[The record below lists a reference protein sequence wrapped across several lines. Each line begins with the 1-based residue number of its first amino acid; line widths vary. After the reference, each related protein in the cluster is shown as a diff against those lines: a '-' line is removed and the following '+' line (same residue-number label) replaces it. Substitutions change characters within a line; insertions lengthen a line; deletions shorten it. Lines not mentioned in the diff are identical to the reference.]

1 MFLPLF
7 FVTFAA
13 IITYLNK
20 KRTKNMKHIR
30 HYLTAL
36 FAIALSLMVWADSG
50 ELFTSGKLSSSLINC
65 IVQDKYGYIWV
76 GTEYGLSKFDG
87 YRFTN
92 YLHNEEDTT
101 SITDNIIS
109 DLLVDK
115 KGNLWIGC
123 AKGLMRYNYE
133 TNNFSR
139 LQFPDGRKPR
149 IYSMVESHRGD
160 ILLGTAG
167 YGLYSVKNNGIEK
180 TANNRFTIKWERAYA
195 KRDSDVFFTHI
206 YEDKHHYLWQSSHL
220 STFTRFIEKQGKV
233 QRKDFKSPYGA
244 PVAFIQHRPQ
254 AMLIVCMYGI
264 IYYDYRTGRIADAGY
279 DLGTFKNHVTINNAT
294 FDHEGNLYISTSEHG
309 ALIIKK
315 GSNKVEQ
322 LENSN
327 SNFNLSTAFVN
338 DIIEDKDN
346 NLWIGCYK
354 KGLYLLN
361 QRQQAF
367 SSWSFSA
374 QNYIIGS
381 SVSSIAPGENG
392 ETWCTVQNSGVFCF
406 DASGK
411 IIAHPTSPAGTCI
424 IYKDRRGA
432 YWISNGSALYSY
444 NPHTG
449 AYQEKL
455 TFTSAGIYCMTDD
468 NQGNLYISVY
478 SKGLYIYNVESGKVT
493 VLNMR
498 QRGNKGFLCND
509 WVRSMAFDHTG
520 HLWIGTSNGVSCLN
534 TKTLSFKDFGWNNI
548 LKDRQANGICEGKNG
563 NMIIGTEEGLYL
575 FDRKNN
581 KTLALPHAEVLKGKQ
596 VCSIIKDHQGDLWI
610 STTMG
615 IWQYDQKNRQF
626 IGHINGNGLTTR
638 EYVLGS
644 SMHTASDL
652 IAFGTSDGITTFYP
666 ERVKAKKMELGDVHL
681 TNFIIDGKPINCLT
695 DEFTIPY
702 EENSFTLEF
711 SLLNYRNTD
720 NISFQYRINEGKWNS
735 TNEGSNAV
743 SFNKLKPGSYTLEV
757 RAMSNGNFSKKSTII
772 HIKVC
777 DPWYASTWAFL
788 LYFLTAA
795 GIILYIIYR
804 YERHRKEDL
813 EETKMQFL
821 INATHDIRSPLT
833 LIMEPLKKLK
843 ERLGN
848 AEEYQADIDTIDR
861 NAQRLLTLVNQI
873 LDKRRLDKHQM
884 NLSCRETNLVEF
896 SQGLVSLFTYNAN
909 LRGINIRLE
918 MPETPVNAWIDRN
931 KLDKAIANLLSNAF
945 KYTPNGGE
953 IIFRIEKQ
961 DKKVLL
967 YVIDSGK
974 GLGKNDDAKTLF
986 ERFYQGKNSAD
997 MHLGGSGIGL
1007 NLCRSIVRLHGG
1019 DVTAR
1024 NREDGTSGA
1033 CFIIELPLG
1042 KEHLKDSQINSDY
1055 VVNGKKQQRGAASR
1069 NSKILL
1075 VDDDIE
1081 ICRYLKSELSD
1092 WYRFVI
1098 CNNGKEALKQLLSGD
1113 FDLVV
1118 SDVVMPEMDGI
1129 TLLRNIKGNANIS
1142 HVPVIMLTSKS
1153 EISDRLEGIKLG
1165 ADAYLAKPFS
1175 LEELHLT
1182 IDNLIDNV
1190 RRLKGK
1196 FSGALKQDDKVEKI
1210 EVKGYDEELM
1220 ERIMKVVNENLS
1232 DSDFNV
1238 EKMCDEVGVSR
1249 TQLHRKLKEMTGVPT
1264 SEFLRN
1270 IRLNEAARLI
1280 REHKIN
1286 ITQVSYMVGFAN
1298 NSHFSTA
1305 FKKYFGMSPTEYA
1318 AKYTE

>member
-1 MFLPLF
+1 MFF
-7 FVTFAA
+7 SF
-13 IITYLNK
+13 
-20 KRTKNMKHIR
+20 
-30 HYLTAL
+30 
-36 FAIALSLMVWADSG
+36 
-50 ELFTSGKLSSSLINC
+50 E
-65 IVQDKYGYIWV
+65 
-76 GTEYGLSKFDG
+76 
-87 YRFTN
+87 
-92 YLHNEEDTT
+92 
-101 SITDNIIS
+101 
-109 DLLVDK
+109 
-115 KGNLWIGC
+115 KGN
-123 AKGLMRYNYE
+123 GLLTKEYLAGVAGS
-133 TNNFSR
+133 T
-139 LQFPDGRKPR
+139 PDGV
-149 IYSMVESHRGD
+149 IC
-160 ILLGTAG
+160 
-167 YGLYSVKNNGIEK
+167 YGNSEGLTYFRPSQVKNYDEK
-180 TANNRFTIKWERAYA
+180 TSA
-195 KRDSDVFFTHI
+195 I
-206 YEDKHHYLWQSSHL
+206 YL
-220 STFTRFIEKQGKV
+220 SGVLLDGKMAPFIGDNLSV
-233 QRKDFKSPYGA
+233 PSDFKS
-244 PVAFIQHRPQ
+244 
-254 AMLIVCMYGI
+254 IV
-264 IYYDYRTGRIADAGY
+264 
-279 DLGTFKNHVTINNAT
+279 L
-294 FDHEGNLYISTSEHG
+294 
-309 ALIIKK
+309 
-315 GSNKVEQ
+315 
-322 LENSN
+322 
-327 SNFNLSTAFVN
+327 
-338 DIIEDKDN
+338 
-346 NLWIGCYK
+346 
-354 KGLYLLN
+354 
-361 QRQQAF
+361 
-367 SSWSFSA
+367 SFS
-374 QNYIIGS
+374 QLDYQ
-381 SVSSIAPGENG
+381 SV
-392 ETWCTVQNSGVFCF
+392 
-406 DASGK
+406 
-411 IIAHPTSPAGTCI
+411 
-424 IYKDRRGA
+424 
-432 YWISNGSALYSY
+432 
-444 NPHTG
+444 
-449 AYQEKL
+449 
-455 TFTSAGIYCMTDD
+455 
-468 NQGNLYISVY
+468 GNIV
-478 SKGLYIYNVESGKVT
+478 
-493 VLNMR
+493 
-498 QRGNKGFLCND
+498 
-509 WVRSMAFDHTG
+509 
-520 HLWIGTSNGVSCLN
+520 
-534 TKTLSFKDFGWNNI
+534 
-548 LKDRQANGICEGKNG
+548 
-563 NMIIGTEEGLYL
+563 
-575 FDRKNN
+575 
-581 KTLALPHAEVLKGKQ
+581 
-596 VCSIIKDHQGDLWI
+596 
-610 STTMG
+610 
-615 IWQYDQKNRQF
+615 
-626 IGHINGNGLTTR
+626 
-638 EYVLGS
+638 
-644 SMHTASDL
+644 
-652 IAFGTSDGITTFYP
+652 
-666 ERVKAKKMELGDVHL
+666 
-681 TNFIIDGKPINCLT
+681 
-695 DEFTIPY
+695 
-702 EENSFTLEF
+702 
-711 SLLNYRNTD
+711 
-720 NISFQYRINEGKWNS
+720 FQYRINGGRWI
-735 TNEGSNAV
+735 SNAAGEN
-743 SFNKLKPGSYTLEV
+743 SFNFTGLSYGHYRIEV
-757 RAMSNGNFSKKSTII
+757 RTYCNGKYSTYKKVINLD
-772 HIKVC
+772 VLA
-777 DPWYASTWAFL
+777 PWYLTVWAKLIYLSLVLGFM
-788 LYFLTAA
+788 AA
-795 GIILYIIYR
+795 VIFIYL
-804 YERHRKEDL
+804 RKKKRDM
-813 EETKMQFL
+813 EEAKMQFL

-1042 KEHLKDSQINSDY
+1042 KEHLKNNQIYSD
-1055 VVNGKKQQRGAASR
+1055 NGKTKKKQQRDAASR
-1069 NSKILL
+1069 NCKILL

-1098 CNNGKEALKQLLSGD
+1098 CNNGKEALKQLLADD

-1196 FSGALKQDDKVEKI
+1196 FTGALKQDDKVEKV

-1305 FKKYFGMSPTEYA
+1305 FKKYFGMSPSEYA

>member
-1 MFLPLF
+1 MKRLLLF
-7 FVTFAA
+7 GVLCLVQMLATFSYA
-13 IITYLNK
+13 N
-20 KRTKNMKHIR
+20 
-30 HYLTAL
+30 
-36 FAIALSLMVWADSG
+36 SG
-50 ELFTSGKLSSSLINC
+50 RLYTSNDLSSSLIRC
-65 IVQDKYGYIWV
+65 IIQDKYGFIWV
-76 GTEYGLSKFDG
+76 GTNYGLNRFDG
-87 YRFTN
+87 Y
-92 YLHNEEDTT
+92 
-101 SITDNIIS
+101 
-109 DLLVDK
+109 
-115 KGNLWIGC
+115 
-123 AKGLMRYNYE
+123 
-133 TNNFSR
+133 NFSTYLCNPADITTIQDNEIVKLYPYSKEFLFVATNR
-139 LQFPDGRKPR
+139 GLYKYSYLTNSFQHIVLEKKDEKIRVSSLIEDGK
-149 IYSMVESHRGD
+149 HN
-160 ILLGTAG
+160 LLIGTAG
-167 YGLYSVKNNGIEK
+167 YGAYRLDMTTGKVTRLSRKSANSVDN
-180 TANNRFTIKWERAYA
+180 
-195 KRDSDVFFTHI
+195 FFAMLFFDA
-206 YEDKHHYLWQSSHL
+206 EGYLWQANHTKVL
-220 STFTRFIEKQGKV
+220 RKYKYNGKSIKLV
-233 QRKDFKSPYGA
+233 SVYGPKDLFGIRKLYATDKKGFF
-244 PVAFIQHRPQ
+244 VAHTG
-254 AMLIVCMYGI
+254 GI
-264 IYYDYRTGRIADAGY
+264 MRYDYASHSFSRYDFDFSAHQGAGY
-279 DLGTFKNHVTINNAT
+279 ISAATLDKYGNLWLGTSGDGTFKIPHGSRKAYRVELNNQSFI
-294 FDHEGNLYISTSEHG
+294 FDNAHISDLLIDRDGNQWY
-309 ALIIKK
+309 
-315 GSNKVEQ
+315 
-322 LENSN
+322 
-327 SNFNLSTAFVN
+327 
-338 DIIEDKDN
+338 
-346 NLWIGCYK
+346 GCYMK
-354 KGLYLLN
+354 GLFLSNNDKNVFHPVSLDELGGGMETISSVVGVADGLMLFVVKNHGLYLLDEKTGN
-361 QRQQAF
+361 TKLLQ
-367 SSWSFSA
+367 
-374 QNYIIGS
+374 
-381 SVSSIAPGENG
+381 
-392 ETWCTVQNSGVFCF
+392 
-406 DASGK
+406 
-411 IIAHPTSPAGTCI
+411 SPAGPI
-424 IYKDRRGA
+424 KVYSDFRKNVYVYANGGIYEYDWKHQTYQLLLPASGLSLDGMLVDAAGNMFLTSQGNGLYVWNRKSGKMTQYLMDDRRPHKTICNN
-432 YWISNGSALYSY
+432 WI
-444 NPHTG
+444 
-449 AYQEKL
+449 
-455 TFTSAGIYCMTDD
+455 TDIRLD
-468 NQGNLYISVY
+468 S
-478 SKGLYIYNVESGKVT
+478 
-493 VLNMR
+493 
-498 QRGNKGFLCND
+498 RG
-509 WVRSMAFDHTG
+509 R
-520 HLWIGTSNGVSCLN
+520 LWCATTNGVSCMD
-534 TKTLSFKDFGWNNI
+534 TKTGYFDIILSRP
-548 LKDRQANGICEGKNG
+548 LLEGKTCYSTLELSDSK
-563 NMIIGTEEGLYL
+563 IAIATEMGLYL
-575 FDRKNN
+575 YDSKKRQ
-581 KTLALPHAEVLKGKQ
+581 TTPWPHSESISGLRIYSLK
-596 VCSIIKDHQGDLWI
+596 KDAKGNLWM
-610 STTMG
+610 STAQG
-615 IWQYDQKNRQF
+615 IWCYDSKAKSF
-626 IGHINGNGLTTR
+626 FSFEKGNGLLTK
-638 EYVLGS
+638 EYQAGVVGS
-644 SMHTASDL
+644 
-652 IAFGTSDGITTFYP
+652 TSDGVICYGNSEGLTYFRP
-666 ERVKAKKMELGDVHL
+666 SQVKDYNEKMSAIYLSGVL
-681 TNFIIDGKPINCLT
+681 LDGKMAPFIGDNLSVPS
-695 DEFTIPY
+695 DFKSIVL
-702 EENSFTLEF
+702 SF
-711 SLLNYRNTD
+711 SLLDYQSVG
-720 NISFQYRINEGKWNS
+720 NIVFQYRINGGKWI
-735 TNEGSNAV
+735 SNAAGDN
-743 SFNKLKPGSYTLEV
+743 SFNFTGLSYGHYRIEV
-757 RAMSNGNFSKKSTII
+757 RTYCNGKYSIYN
-772 HIKVC
+772 KVINLNVLA
-777 DPWYASTWAFL
+777 PWYLTVWAKLIYLFL
-788 LYFLTAA
+788 VLGFMAA
-795 GIILYIIYR
+795 VIFVYL
-804 YERHRKEDL
+804 RKKKRDL
-813 EETKMQFL
+813 EEVKMQFL

-848 AEEYQADIDTIDR
+848 AEEYHEDIDTMDR

-873 LDKRRLDKHQM
+873 LDERRLDKHQM

-896 SQGLVSLFTYNAN
+896 SRGLVSLFTYNAN

-953 IIFRIEKQ
+953 IIFRIVKQ

-1019 DVTAR
+1019 DVYAH
-1024 NREDGTSGA
+1024 NREDGKSGA

-1042 KEHLKDSQINSDY
+1042 KEHLKNNQICLDN
-1055 VVNGKKQQRGAASR
+1055 VGTKKKQQRGAASR

-1196 FSGALKQDDKVEKI
+1196 FTGALKQDDKVEKV

-1318 AKYTE
+1318 ARYSE

>member
-1 MFLPLF
+1 MKRFLLF
-7 FVTFAA
+7 SIICFVQ
-13 IITYLNK
+13 
-20 KRTKNMKHIR
+20 M
-30 HYLTAL
+30 LTCFSHAVTGRL
-36 FAIALSLMVWADSG
+36 Y
-50 ELFTSGKLSSSLINC
+50 TSNDLSSSLIRC
-65 IVQDKYGYIWV
+65 IIQDKYGFIWV
-76 GTEYGLSKFDG
+76 GTNYGLNRFDG
-87 YRFTN
+87 YKFST
-92 YLHNEEDTT
+92 YLCNPADTT
-101 SITDNIIS
+101 TIQDNDIVKLYPYSKEFLFVATNRGLYKYSYLTNSFQHIVLEKHGEKIRVSSLIEDGKHNLLIGTSGYGAYRLDMTTGKVTRLSRKSANSVDDFFSMLFFDDEGYLWQANHTKVLRKYKYDGKSIRLVSVYEPKDLFGIRKLYATDKKGFFVAHTGGIMRYDYASHRFSRYDFDFSAHQGAGYISAATLDKYGNLWLGTSGDGTFKIPHGSRKAYRVELNNQSFIFDNAHIS
-109 DLLVDK
+109 DLLIDRD
-115 KGNLWIGC
+115 GNQWYGC
-123 AKGLMRYNYE
+123 YMKGLFLSNNDKNVFHPVSLDELGAGME
-133 TNNFSR
+133 TISSVVGVA
-139 LQFPDGRKPR
+139 DGL
-149 IYSMVESHRGD
+149 MLFV
-160 ILLGTAG
+160 
-167 YGLYSVKNNGIEK
+167 VKN
-180 TANNRFTIKWERAYA
+180 
-195 KRDSDVFFTHI
+195 H
-206 YEDKHHYLWQSSHL
+206 
-220 STFTRFIEKQGKV
+220 
-233 QRKDFKSPYGA
+233 
-244 PVAFIQHRPQ
+244 
-254 AMLIVCMYGI
+254 
-264 IYYDYRTGRIADAGY
+264 
-279 DLGTFKNHVTINNAT
+279 
-294 FDHEGNLYISTSEHG
+294 
-309 ALIIKK
+309 
-315 GSNKVEQ
+315 
-322 LENSN
+322 
-327 SNFNLSTAFVN
+327 
-338 DIIEDKDN
+338 
-346 NLWIGCYK
+346 
-354 KGLYLLN
+354 GLYLLDEKTGN
-361 QRQQAF
+361 TRKLQCPAGLVKVYSDFRKKVYVYASEGIYEYDWKHQTYQLLL
-367 SSWSFSA
+367 
-374 QNYIIGS
+374 
-381 SVSSIAPGENG
+381 PTNG
-392 ETWCTVQNSGVFCF
+392 LSLDGMLV
-406 DASGK
+406 DAAGNMYLTSQGNGLYVWNRKSGK
-411 IIAHPTSPAGTCI
+411 MTQYLMDDKRPHKTICNN
-424 IYKDRRGA
+424 
-432 YWISNGSALYSY
+432 WISEIRLDS
-444 NPHTG
+444 
-449 AYQEKL
+449 
-455 TFTSAGIYCMTDD
+455 
-468 NQGNLYISVY
+468 
-478 SKGLYIYNVESGKVT
+478 
-493 VLNMR
+493 
-498 QRGNKGFLCND
+498 RG
-509 WVRSMAFDHTG
+509 W
-520 HLWIGTSNGVSCLN
+520 LWCATTNGVSCMD
-534 TKTLSFKDFGWNNI
+534 TKTGYFDIILSRP
-548 LKDRQANGICEGKNG
+548 LLEGKTCYSTLELSDG
-563 NMIIGTEEGLYL
+563 KIAIATEMGLYL
-575 FDRKNN
+575 YDAKKRQ
-581 KTLALPHAEVLKGKQ
+581 TIPWPHSESISGLRIYSLK
-596 VCSIIKDHQGDLWI
+596 KDARGNLWM
-610 STTMG
+610 STAQG
-615 IWQYDQKNRQF
+615 IWCYDSKAKSF
-626 IGHINGNGLTTR
+626 FSFEKGNGLLTK
-638 EYVLGS
+638 EYLAGVVGS
-644 SMHTASDL
+644 
-652 IAFGTSDGITTFYP
+652 TSDGVICYGNSEGLTYFRP
-666 ERVKAKKMELGDVHL
+666 SQVKDYNEKTSAIYLSGVL
-681 TNFIIDGKPINCLT
+681 LDGKMAPFIGDDLSVPS
-695 DEFTIPY
+695 DFKSIVL
-702 EENSFTLEF
+702 SFSQLDYQ
-711 SLLNYRNTD
+711 SVG
-720 NISFQYRINEGKWNS
+720 NIVFQYRINGGKWI
-735 TNEGSNAV
+735 SNAAGDN
-743 SFNKLKPGSYTLEV
+743 SFNFTGLSYGHYRIEV
-757 RAMSNGNFSKKSTII
+757 RTYCNGKYSTYKKVINLD
-772 HIKVC
+772 VLA
-777 DPWYASTWAFL
+777 PWFLTVWAKLIYLFL
-788 LYFLTAA
+788 ILGLTAA
-795 GIILYIIYR
+795 AIIVYL
-804 YERHRKEDL
+804 RKKKRDM
-813 EETKMQFL
+813 EEAKMQFL

-848 AEEYQADIDTIDR
+848 TEEYQADIDTIDR

-909 LRGINIRLE
+909 LRGIHIKLE
-918 MPETPVNAWIDRN
+918 MPEKPVNAWIDRN

-1055 VVNGKKQQRGAASR
+1055 VVNGKKPQRGAASR
-1069 NSKILL
+1069 NCKILL

-1081 ICRYLKSELSD
+1081 ICRYIKSELSD

-1098 CNNGKEALKQLLSGD
+1098 CNNGKEALNQLLSGD

-1196 FSGALKQDDKVEKI
+1196 FSGALKQDDKVEKV

-1280 REHKIN
+1280 RERKIN

-1305 FKKYFGMSPTEYA
+1305 FKKYFGMSPSEYA

>member
-1 MFLPLF
+1 MLF
-7 FVTFAA
+7 SIFCFVQ
-13 IITYLNK
+13 
-20 KRTKNMKHIR
+20 M
-30 HYLTAL
+30 LTCFSYAN
-36 FAIALSLMVWADSG
+36 SG
-50 ELFTSGKLSSSLINC
+50 RLYTSNDLSSSLIRC
-65 IVQDKYGYIWV
+65 IIQDKYGFIWV
-76 GTEYGLSKFDG
+76 GTNYGLNRFDG
-87 YRFTN
+87 YKFST
-92 YLHNEEDTT
+92 YLCNPADTT
-101 SITDNIIS
+101 TIQDNDIVKLYPYSKEFLFVATNRGLYKYSYLTNSFQHIVLEKKDEKIRVS
-109 DLLVDK
+109 SLIEDGKHNLL
-115 KGNLWIGC
+115 I
-123 AKGLMRYNYE
+123 
-133 TNNFSR
+133 
-139 LQFPDGRKPR
+139 
-149 IYSMVESHRGD
+149 
-160 ILLGTAG
+160 GTAG
-167 YGLYSVKNNGIEK
+167 YGAYRLDMTTGKVTRLSRKSANSV
-180 TANNRFTIKWERAYA
+180 
-195 KRDSDVFFTHI
+195 DDFFAMLFFDD
-206 YEDKHHYLWQSSHL
+206 EGYLWQANHTKVL
-220 STFTRFIEKQGKV
+220 RKYKYNGKSIQLV
-233 QRKDFKSPYGA
+233 SVYEPKDLFGISKLYATDKKGFF
-244 PVAFIQHRPQ
+244 VAHTGGMMR
-254 AMLIVCMYGI
+254 
-264 IYYDYRTGRIADAGY
+264 YDYASHSFSRYDFDFSAHQGAGY
-279 DLGTFKNHVTINNAT
+279 ISAVTLDKYGNLWLGTSGDGTFKIPHGSRKAYRVELNNQSFI
-294 FDHEGNLYISTSEHG
+294 FDNAHISDLLIDRDGNQWY
-309 ALIIKK
+309 
-315 GSNKVEQ
+315 
-322 LENSN
+322 
-327 SNFNLSTAFVN
+327 
-338 DIIEDKDN
+338 
-346 NLWIGCYK
+346 GCYMK
-354 KGLYLLN
+354 GLFLSNNDKNVFHPVSLDELGAGMETISSVVGVADGLMLFVVKNHGLYLLDEKTGN
-361 QRQQAF
+361 TKLLQ
-367 SSWSFSA
+367 
-374 QNYIIGS
+374 
-381 SVSSIAPGENG
+381 
-392 ETWCTVQNSGVFCF
+392 
-406 DASGK
+406 
-411 IIAHPTSPAGTCI
+411 SPAGPI
-424 IYKDRRGA
+424 KVYSDFRKKVYVYGRDGIYEYDWMHQTYRLLLPSNGLSLDDMRVDAAGNIYFTSQGNGLYVWNRKSGKMTQYLMDDKRPHKTICNN
-432 YWISNGSALYSY
+432 WISEIRLDS
-444 NPHTG
+444 
-449 AYQEKL
+449 
-455 TFTSAGIYCMTDD
+455 
-468 NQGNLYISVY
+468 
-478 SKGLYIYNVESGKVT
+478 
-493 VLNMR
+493 
-498 QRGNKGFLCND
+498 RG
-509 WVRSMAFDHTG
+509 W
-520 HLWIGTSNGVSCLN
+520 LWCATANGVSCMD
-534 TKTLSFKDFGWNNI
+534 TKTGYFDIILSRP
-548 LKDRQANGICEGKNG
+548 LLEGKTCYSTLELSDG
-563 NMIIGTEEGLYL
+563 KIAIATEMGLYL
-575 FDRKNN
+575 YDRK
-581 KTLALPHAEVLKGKQ
+581 KQQTTPWPHSESISGLRIYSLK
-596 VCSIIKDHQGDLWI
+596 KDVKGNLWM
-610 STTMG
+610 STAQG
-615 IWQYDQKNRQF
+615 IWCYDSKAKSF
-626 IGHINGNGLTTR
+626 FSFEKGNGLLTK
-638 EYVLGS
+638 EYLAGVVG
-644 SMHTASDL
+644 T
-652 IAFGTSDGITTFYP
+652 TSDGVICYGNSEGLTYFRP
-666 ERVKAKKMELGDVHL
+666 SQVKDYNEKTSAIYLSGVL
-681 TNFIIDGKPINCLT
+681 LDGKMAPFIGDNLSVPS
-695 DEFTIPY
+695 DFKSIVL
-702 EENSFTLEF
+702 SFSQLDYQ
-711 SLLNYRNTD
+711 SVG
-720 NISFQYRINEGKWNS
+720 NIVFQYRINGGKWI
-735 TNEGSNAV
+735 SNAAGDN
-743 SFNKLKPGSYTLEV
+743 SFNFTGLSYGHYRIEV
-757 RAMSNGNFSKKSTII
+757 RTYCNGKYSTYKKVINLDVLT
-772 HIKVC
+772 
-777 DPWYASTWAFL
+777 PWFLTVWAKLIYLFL
-788 LYFLTAA
+788 ILGLTAA
-795 GIILYIIYR
+795 AIIVYL
-804 YERHRKEDL
+804 RKKKRDL
-813 EETKMQFL
+813 EEAKMQFL

-861 NAQRLLTLVNQI
+861 NTQRLLTLVNQI

-1024 NREDGTSGA
+1024 NREDGKSGA

-1081 ICRYLKSELSD
+1081 ICRYIKTELSD

-1196 FSGALKQDDKVEKI
+1196 FSGALKQDDKVEKV

>member
-1 MFLPLF
+1 MIKLNVLTPWYLTVWAKLIYLSLVLGFM
-7 FVTFAA
+7 AA
-13 IITYLNK
+13 VIFIYLHKK
-20 KRTKNMKHIR
+20 KR
-30 HYLTAL
+30 
-36 FAIALSLMVWADSG
+36 
-50 ELFTSGKLSSSLINC
+50 
-65 IVQDKYGYIWV
+65 
-76 GTEYGLSKFDG
+76 
-87 YRFTN
+87 
-92 YLHNEEDTT
+92 
-101 SITDNIIS
+101 
-109 DLLVDK
+109 
-115 KGNLWIGC
+115 
-123 AKGLMRYNYE
+123 
-133 TNNFSR
+133 
-139 LQFPDGRKPR
+139 
-149 IYSMVESHRGD
+149 
-160 ILLGTAG
+160 
-167 YGLYSVKNNGIEK
+167 
-180 TANNRFTIKWERAYA
+180 
-195 KRDSDVFFTHI
+195 
-206 YEDKHHYLWQSSHL
+206 
-220 STFTRFIEKQGKV
+220 
-233 QRKDFKSPYGA
+233 
-244 PVAFIQHRPQ
+244 
-254 AMLIVCMYGI
+254 
-264 IYYDYRTGRIADAGY
+264 
-279 DLGTFKNHVTINNAT
+279 
-294 FDHEGNLYISTSEHG
+294 
-309 ALIIKK
+309 
-315 GSNKVEQ
+315 
-322 LENSN
+322 
-327 SNFNLSTAFVN
+327 
-338 DIIEDKDN
+338 
-346 NLWIGCYK
+346 
-354 KGLYLLN
+354 
-361 QRQQAF
+361 
-367 SSWSFSA
+367 
-374 QNYIIGS
+374 
-381 SVSSIAPGENG
+381 
-392 ETWCTVQNSGVFCF
+392 
-406 DASGK
+406 
-411 IIAHPTSPAGTCI
+411 
-424 IYKDRRGA
+424 
-432 YWISNGSALYSY
+432 
-444 NPHTG
+444 
-449 AYQEKL
+449 
-455 TFTSAGIYCMTDD
+455 
-468 NQGNLYISVY
+468 
-478 SKGLYIYNVESGKVT
+478 
-493 VLNMR
+493 
-498 QRGNKGFLCND
+498 
-509 WVRSMAFDHTG
+509 
-520 HLWIGTSNGVSCLN
+520 
-534 TKTLSFKDFGWNNI
+534 
-548 LKDRQANGICEGKNG
+548 
-563 NMIIGTEEGLYL
+563 
-575 FDRKNN
+575 
-581 KTLALPHAEVLKGKQ
+581 
-596 VCSIIKDHQGDLWI
+596 
-610 STTMG
+610 
-615 IWQYDQKNRQF
+615 
-626 IGHINGNGLTTR
+626 
-638 EYVLGS
+638 
-644 SMHTASDL
+644 
-652 IAFGTSDGITTFYP
+652 
-666 ERVKAKKMELGDVHL
+666 
-681 TNFIIDGKPINCLT
+681 
-695 DEFTIPY
+695 
-702 EENSFTLEF
+702 
-711 SLLNYRNTD
+711 
-720 NISFQYRINEGKWNS
+720 
-735 TNEGSNAV
+735 
-743 SFNKLKPGSYTLEV
+743 
-757 RAMSNGNFSKKSTII
+757 
-772 HIKVC
+772 
-777 DPWYASTWAFL
+777 
-788 LYFLTAA
+788 
-795 GIILYIIYR
+795 
-804 YERHRKEDL
+804 DL
-813 EETKMQFL
+813 EEAKMQFL

-848 AEEYQADIDTIDR
+848 AEEYHEDIDTMDR

-884 NLSCRETNLVEF
+884 KLSCRETNLVEF
-896 SQGLVSLFTYNAN
+896 SRGLVSLFTYNAN
-909 LRGINIRLE
+909 LRGIQIKLE

-1042 KEHLKDSQINSDY
+1042 KEHLKNNQICLDN
-1055 VVNGKKQQRGAASR
+1055 VGTGKKQQRGAASR

-1210 EVKGYDEELM
+1210 EVKGNDEELM
-1220 ERIMKVVNENLS
+1220 ERIMKVVNENMS

>member
-1 MFLPLF
+1 MLF
-7 FVTFAA
+7 SIFCFVQ
-13 IITYLNK
+13 
-20 KRTKNMKHIR
+20 M
-30 HYLTAL
+30 LTCFSYAN
-36 FAIALSLMVWADSG
+36 SG
-50 ELFTSGKLSSSLINC
+50 RLYTSNDMSSSLIRC
-65 IVQDKYGYIWV
+65 IIQDKYGFIWV
-76 GTEYGLSKFDG
+76 GTNYGLNRFDG
-87 YRFTN
+87 YKFST
-92 YLHNEEDTT
+92 YLCNPADTT
-101 SITDNIIS
+101 TIQDNDIVKLYPYSKEFLFVATNRGLYKYSYLTNSFQHIVLEKKDEKIRIS
-109 DLLVDK
+109 SLIEDGKHNLL
-115 KGNLWIGC
+115 I
-123 AKGLMRYNYE
+123 
-133 TNNFSR
+133 
-139 LQFPDGRKPR
+139 
-149 IYSMVESHRGD
+149 
-160 ILLGTAG
+160 GTAG
-167 YGLYSVKNNGIEK
+167 YGAYRLDMTTGKVTRLSRKSANSV
-180 TANNRFTIKWERAYA
+180 
-195 KRDSDVFFTHI
+195 DDFFAMLFFDD
-206 YEDKHHYLWQSSHL
+206 EGYLWQANHTKVL
-220 STFTRFIEKQGKV
+220 RKYKYNGKSIKLV
-233 QRKDFKSPYGA
+233 SVYEPKGLFSVCKLYAADKKGFF
-244 PVAFIQHRPQ
+244 VAH
-254 AMLIVCMYGI
+254 VGGI
-264 IYYDYRTGRIADAGY
+264 MRYDYASHRFSRYDFDFSAHQGAGY
-279 DLGTFKNHVTINNAT
+279 ISAVTLDKYGNLWLGTSGDGTFKIPHGSRKAYRVELNNQSFI
-294 FDHEGNLYISTSEHG
+294 FDNAHISDLLIDRDGNQWY
-309 ALIIKK
+309 
-315 GSNKVEQ
+315 
-322 LENSN
+322 
-327 SNFNLSTAFVN
+327 
-338 DIIEDKDN
+338 
-346 NLWIGCYK
+346 GCYMK
-354 KGLYLLN
+354 GLFLSNNDKNVFHPVSLDELGAGMETISSVVGVADGLMLFVVKNHGLYLLDEKTGN
-361 QRQQAF
+361 TKLLQ
-367 SSWSFSA
+367 
-374 QNYIIGS
+374 
-381 SVSSIAPGENG
+381 
-392 ETWCTVQNSGVFCF
+392 
-406 DASGK
+406 
-411 IIAHPTSPAGTCI
+411 SPAGPI
-424 IYKDRRGA
+424 KVYSDFRKNVYVYGRDGIYEYDWMHQTYRLLLPANGLSLDYMQVDAAGNIYFTSQGNGLYVWNRKSGKMTQYLMDDKRPHKTICNN
-432 YWISNGSALYSY
+432 WISEIRLDS
-444 NPHTG
+444 
-449 AYQEKL
+449 
-455 TFTSAGIYCMTDD
+455 
-468 NQGNLYISVY
+468 
-478 SKGLYIYNVESGKVT
+478 
-493 VLNMR
+493 
-498 QRGNKGFLCND
+498 RG
-509 WVRSMAFDHTG
+509 W
-520 HLWIGTSNGVSCLN
+520 LWCATANGVSCMD
-534 TKTLSFKDFGWNNI
+534 TKTGYFDIILSRP
-548 LKDRQANGICEGKNG
+548 LLEGKSCYSTLELSDG
-563 NMIIGTEEGLYL
+563 KIAIATEMGLYL
-575 FDRKNN
+575 YDRK
-581 KTLALPHAEVLKGKQ
+581 KQQTTPWPHSESISGLRIYSLK
-596 VCSIIKDHQGDLWI
+596 KDVKGNLWM
-610 STTMG
+610 STAQG
-615 IWQYDQKNRQF
+615 IWCYDSKAKSF
-626 IGHINGNGLTTR
+626 FSFEKGNGLLTK
-638 EYVLGS
+638 EYLAGVVGS
-644 SMHTASDL
+644 
-652 IAFGTSDGITTFYP
+652 TSDGVICYGNSEGLTYFQP
-666 ERVKAKKMELGDVHL
+666 SEVKDYNEKTSAIYLSGVL
-681 TNFIIDGKPINCLT
+681 LDGKMAPFIGDNLSVPS
-695 DEFTIPY
+695 DFKSIVL
-702 EENSFTLEF
+702 SFSQLDYQ
-711 SLLNYRNTD
+711 SVG
-720 NISFQYRINEGKWNS
+720 NIVFQYRINGGKWI
-735 TNEGSNAV
+735 SNAAGDN
-743 SFNKLKPGSYTLEV
+743 SFNFTGLSYGHYRIEV
-757 RAMSNGNFSKKSTII
+757 RTYCNGKYSTYKKVINLD
-772 HIKVC
+772 VLA
-777 DPWYASTWAFL
+777 PWFLTVWAKL
-788 LYFLTAA
+788 LYLFLILGLTAA
-795 GIILYIIYR
+795 AIIVYL
-804 YERHRKEDL
+804 RKKKRDL
-813 EETKMQFL
+813 EEAKMQFL

-974 GLGKNDDAKTLF
+974 GLGKNDDAKNLF

-1196 FSGALKQDDKVEKI
+1196 FTGALKQDDKVEKV

>member
-1 MFLPLF
+1 MKRFILF
-7 FVTFAA
+7 SIFCFVQ
-13 IITYLNK
+13 
-20 KRTKNMKHIR
+20 M
-30 HYLTAL
+30 LTCFSYAN
-36 FAIALSLMVWADSG
+36 SG
-50 ELFTSGKLSSSLINC
+50 RLYTSNDLSSSLIRC
-65 IVQDKYGYIWV
+65 IIQDKYGFIWV
-76 GTEYGLSKFDG
+76 GTNYGLNRFDG
-87 YRFTN
+87 YKFST
-92 YLHNEEDTT
+92 YLCNPADTT
-101 SITDNIIS
+101 TIQDNDIVKLYPYSKEFLFVATNRGLYKYSYLTNSFQHIVLEKHGEKIRISSLIEDGKHNLLIGTSGYGAYRLDMTTGKVTRLSRKSANSVDDFFSMLFFDAEGYLWQANHTKVLRKYKYDGKSIKLVSVYEPKDLFGIRKLYAADKKGFFVAHTGGIMRYDYASHRFSRYDFDFSAHQGAGYISAATLDKYGNLWLGTSGDGTFKIPHGSGKAYRVELNNQSFIFDNAHIS
-109 DLLVDK
+109 DLLIDRD
-115 KGNLWIGC
+115 GNQWYGC
-123 AKGLMRYNYE
+123 YMKGLFLSNNDKNVFHPVSLDELGAGME
-133 TNNFSR
+133 TISSVVGVA
-139 LQFPDGRKPR
+139 DGL
-149 IYSMVESHRGD
+149 MLFV
-160 ILLGTAG
+160 
-167 YGLYSVKNNGIEK
+167 VKN
-180 TANNRFTIKWERAYA
+180 
-195 KRDSDVFFTHI
+195 H
-206 YEDKHHYLWQSSHL
+206 
-220 STFTRFIEKQGKV
+220 
-233 QRKDFKSPYGA
+233 
-244 PVAFIQHRPQ
+244 
-254 AMLIVCMYGI
+254 
-264 IYYDYRTGRIADAGY
+264 
-279 DLGTFKNHVTINNAT
+279 
-294 FDHEGNLYISTSEHG
+294 
-309 ALIIKK
+309 
-315 GSNKVEQ
+315 
-322 LENSN
+322 
-327 SNFNLSTAFVN
+327 
-338 DIIEDKDN
+338 
-346 NLWIGCYK
+346 
-354 KGLYLLN
+354 GLYLLDEKTGN
-361 QRQQAF
+361 TRKLQCPAGLIKVYSDFRKKVYVYASEGIYEYDWKHQTYQLLL
-367 SSWSFSA
+367 
-374 QNYIIGS
+374 
-381 SVSSIAPGENG
+381 PTNG
-392 ETWCTVQNSGVFCF
+392 LSLDGMLV
-406 DASGK
+406 DAAGNMYLTSQGNGLYVWNRKSGK
-411 IIAHPTSPAGTCI
+411 MTQ
-424 IYKDRRGA
+424 YLMDDRRPHKTICNN
-432 YWISNGSALYSY
+432 WISDIRLDS
-444 NPHTG
+444 
-449 AYQEKL
+449 
-455 TFTSAGIYCMTDD
+455 
-468 NQGNLYISVY
+468 
-478 SKGLYIYNVESGKVT
+478 
-493 VLNMR
+493 
-498 QRGNKGFLCND
+498 RG
-509 WVRSMAFDHTG
+509 W
-520 HLWIGTSNGVSCLN
+520 LWCATTNGVSCMD
-534 TKTLSFKDFGWNNI
+534 TKTGYFDVILSRP
-548 LKDRQANGICEGKNG
+548 LLEGKTCYSTLELSDSK
-563 NMIIGTEEGLYL
+563 IAIATEMGLYL
-575 FDRKNN
+575 YDAKKRQ
-581 KTLALPHAEVLKGKQ
+581 TTPWPHSESISGLRIYSLK
-596 VCSIIKDHQGDLWI
+596 KDARGNLWM
-610 STTMG
+610 STAQG
-615 IWQYDQKNRQF
+615 IWCYDSKAKSF
-626 IGHINGNGLTTR
+626 FSFEKGNGLLTK
-638 EYVLGS
+638 EYLAGVVGS
-644 SMHTASDL
+644 
-652 IAFGTSDGITTFYP
+652 TSDGVICYGNSEGLTYFRP
-666 ERVKAKKMELGDVHL
+666 SQVKDYNEKTSAIYLSGVL
-681 TNFIIDGKPINCLT
+681 LDGKMAPFIGDDLSVPS
-695 DEFTIPY
+695 DFKSIVL
-702 EENSFTLEF
+702 SF
-711 SLLNYRNTD
+711 SLLDYQSVG
-720 NISFQYRINEGKWNS
+720 NIVFQYRINGGKWI
-735 TNEGSNAV
+735 SNAAGDN
-743 SFNKLKPGSYTLEV
+743 SFNFTGLSYGHYRIEV
-757 RAMSNGNFSKKSTII
+757 RTYCNGKYSTYKKVINLD
-772 HIKVC
+772 VLA
-777 DPWYASTWAFL
+777 PWFLTVWAKLIYLFL
-788 LYFLTAA
+788 ILGLTAA
-795 GIILYIIYR
+795 AIIVYL
-804 YERHRKEDL
+804 RKKKRDM
-813 EETKMQFL
+813 EEAKMQFL

-909 LRGINIRLE
+909 LRGIHIKLE
-918 MPETPVNAWIDRN
+918 MPEKPVNAWIDRN

-974 GLGKNDDAKTLF
+974 GLGKNDDAKNLF

-1055 VVNGKKQQRGAASR
+1055 VVNGKKPQRGAASR
-1069 NSKILL
+1069 NCKILL

-1081 ICRYLKSELSD
+1081 ICRYIKSELSD

-1098 CNNGKEALKQLLSGD
+1098 CNNGKEALNQLLSGD

-1196 FSGALKQDDKVEKI
+1196 FSGALKQDDKVEKV

-1280 REHKIN
+1280 RERKIN

>member
-1 MFLPLF
+1 MLF
-7 FVTFAA
+7 SIFCFVQ
-13 IITYLNK
+13 
-20 KRTKNMKHIR
+20 M
-30 HYLTAL
+30 LTCFSYAN
-36 FAIALSLMVWADSG
+36 SG
-50 ELFTSGKLSSSLINC
+50 RLYTSNDMSSSLIRC
-65 IVQDKYGYIWV
+65 IIQDKYGFIWV
-76 GTEYGLSKFDG
+76 GTNYGLNRFDG
-87 YRFTN
+87 YKFST
-92 YLHNEEDTT
+92 YLCNPADTT
-101 SITDNIIS
+101 TIQDNDIVKLYPYSKEFLFVATNRGLYKYSYLTNSFQHIVLEKKDEKIRIS
-109 DLLVDK
+109 SLIEDGKHNLL
-115 KGNLWIGC
+115 I
-123 AKGLMRYNYE
+123 
-133 TNNFSR
+133 
-139 LQFPDGRKPR
+139 
-149 IYSMVESHRGD
+149 
-160 ILLGTAG
+160 GTAG
-167 YGLYSVKNNGIEK
+167 YGAYRLDMTTGKVTRLSRKSANSV
-180 TANNRFTIKWERAYA
+180 
-195 KRDSDVFFTHI
+195 DDFFAMLFFDD
-206 YEDKHHYLWQSSHL
+206 EGYLWQANHTKVL
-220 STFTRFIEKQGKV
+220 RKYKYNGKSIKLV
-233 QRKDFKSPYGA
+233 SVYEPKGLFSVCKLYAADKKGFF
-244 PVAFIQHRPQ
+244 VAH
-254 AMLIVCMYGI
+254 VGGI
-264 IYYDYRTGRIADAGY
+264 MRYDYASHRFSRYDFDFSAHQGAGY
-279 DLGTFKNHVTINNAT
+279 ISAVTLDKYGNLWLGTSGDGTFKIPHGSRKAYRVELNNQSFI
-294 FDHEGNLYISTSEHG
+294 FDNAHISDLLIDRDGNQWY
-309 ALIIKK
+309 
-315 GSNKVEQ
+315 
-322 LENSN
+322 
-327 SNFNLSTAFVN
+327 
-338 DIIEDKDN
+338 
-346 NLWIGCYK
+346 GCYMK
-354 KGLYLLN
+354 GLFLSNNDKNVFHPVSLDELGAGMETISSVVGVADGLMLFVVKNHGLYLLDEKTGN
-361 QRQQAF
+361 TKLLQ
-367 SSWSFSA
+367 
-374 QNYIIGS
+374 
-381 SVSSIAPGENG
+381 
-392 ETWCTVQNSGVFCF
+392 
-406 DASGK
+406 
-411 IIAHPTSPAGTCI
+411 SPAGPI
-424 IYKDRRGA
+424 KVYSDFRKNVYVYGRDGIYEYDWKHQTYRLLLPANGLSLDGMQVDAAGNIYFTSPGNGLYVWNRKSGKMTQYLMDDKRPHKTICNN
-432 YWISNGSALYSY
+432 WISEIRLDS
-444 NPHTG
+444 
-449 AYQEKL
+449 
-455 TFTSAGIYCMTDD
+455 
-468 NQGNLYISVY
+468 
-478 SKGLYIYNVESGKVT
+478 
-493 VLNMR
+493 
-498 QRGNKGFLCND
+498 RG
-509 WVRSMAFDHTG
+509 W
-520 HLWIGTSNGVSCLN
+520 LWCATTNGVSCMD
-534 TKTLSFKDFGWNNI
+534 TKTGYFDIILSRP
-548 LKDRQANGICEGKNG
+548 LLEGKTCYSTLELSDG
-563 NMIIGTEEGLYL
+563 KIAIATEMGLYL
-575 FDRKNN
+575 YDRK
-581 KTLALPHAEVLKGKQ
+581 KQQTTPWPHSESISGLRIYSLK
-596 VCSIIKDHQGDLWI
+596 KDAKGNLWM
-610 STTMG
+610 STAQG
-615 IWQYDQKNRQF
+615 IWCYDSKAKSF
-626 IGHINGNGLTTR
+626 FSFEKGNGLLTK
-638 EYVLGS
+638 EYLAGVVGS
-644 SMHTASDL
+644 
-652 IAFGTSDGITTFYP
+652 TSDGVICYGNSEGLTYFQP
-666 ERVKAKKMELGDVHL
+666 SEVKDYNEKTSAIYLSGVL
-681 TNFIIDGKPINCLT
+681 LDGKMAPFIGDNLSVPS
-695 DEFTIPY
+695 DFKSIVL
-702 EENSFTLEF
+702 SF
-711 SLLNYRNTD
+711 SLLDYQSVG
-720 NISFQYRINEGKWNS
+720 NIVFQYRINGGKWI
-735 TNEGSNAV
+735 SNAAGDN
-743 SFNKLKPGSYTLEV
+743 SFNFTGLSYGHYRIEV
-757 RAMSNGNFSKKSTII
+757 RTYCNGKYSTYKKVINLD
-772 HIKVC
+772 VLA
-777 DPWYASTWAFL
+777 PWFLTVWAKLIYLFL
-788 LYFLTAA
+788 ILGLTAA
-795 GIILYIIYR
+795 AIIVYL
-804 YERHRKEDL
+804 RKKKRDM
-813 EETKMQFL
+813 EEAKMQFL

-1055 VVNGKKQQRGAASR
+1055 VVNGKKPQRGAASR

-1196 FSGALKQDDKVEKI
+1196 FTGALKQDDKVEKV

-1280 REHKIN
+1280 RERKIN

>member
-1 MFLPLF
+1 MKRFLLF
-7 FVTFAA
+7 SIICIVQMLTCFSHAVTGRL
-13 IITYLNK
+13 Y
-20 KRTKNMKHIR
+20 
-30 HYLTAL
+30 
-36 FAIALSLMVWADSG
+36 
-50 ELFTSGKLSSSLINC
+50 TSNDLSSSLIRC
-65 IVQDKYGYIWV
+65 IIQDKYGFIWV
-76 GTEYGLSKFDG
+76 GTNYGLNRFDG
-87 YRFTN
+87 YKFST
-92 YLHNEEDTT
+92 YLCNPADTT
-101 SITDNIIS
+101 TIQDNDIVKLYPYSKEFLFVATNRGLYKYSYLTNSFQHIVLEKKDEKIRISSLIEDGKHNLLIGTSGYGAYRLDMTTGKVTRLSRKSANSVDDFFSMLFFDAEGYLWQANHTKVLRKYKYDGKSIRLVSVYEPKDLFGIRKLYATDKKGFFVAHTGGIMRYDYASHRFSRYDFDFSAHQGAGYISAVTLDKYGNLWLGTSGDGTFKIPHGSRKAYRVELNNQSFIFDNAHIS
-109 DLLVDK
+109 DLLIDRDGNQWYGCYMKGLFLSNNDKNVFHPVSLDELGAGMETISSVVGVADGLMLFVVKNHGLYLLDEKTGNTKLLQSPAGPIKVYSDFRKNVYVYGRDGIYEYDWKHQTYRLLLPSNGLSLDDMRVDAAGNIYFTSQGNGLYVWNRK
-115 KGNLWIGC
+115 SGKMTQYLMDDKRPHKTICNNWISEIRLDSRGWLWCATTNGVSCMDTKTGYFDIILSRPLLEGKTCYCTLELSDGKIAIATEMGLYLYDGKKQQTTPWPHSESISGLRIYSLKKDVKGNLWMSTAQGIWC
-123 AKGLMRYNYE
+123 YDSKAKSFFSFEKGNGLLTKEYLAGVVGSTSDGVICYGNSEGLTYFRPSQVKDYN
-133 TNNFSR
+133 
-139 LQFPDGRKPR
+139 
-149 IYSMVESHRGD
+149 
-160 ILLGTAG
+160 
-167 YGLYSVKNNGIEK
+167 EK
-180 TANNRFTIKWERAYA
+180 TSA
-195 KRDSDVFFTHI
+195 I
-206 YEDKHHYLWQSSHL
+206 YL
-220 STFTRFIEKQGKV
+220 SGVLLDGKMAPFIGDNLSV
-233 QRKDFKSPYGA
+233 PSDFKS
-244 PVAFIQHRPQ
+244 
-254 AMLIVCMYGI
+254 IV
-264 IYYDYRTGRIADAGY
+264 
-279 DLGTFKNHVTINNAT
+279 
-294 FDHEGNLYISTSEHG
+294 
-309 ALIIKK
+309 
-315 GSNKVEQ
+315 
-322 LENSN
+322 
-327 SNFNLSTAFVN
+327 LS
-338 DIIEDKDN
+338 
-346 NLWIGCYK
+346 
-354 KGLYLLN
+354 
-361 QRQQAF
+361 
-367 SSWSFSA
+367 
-374 QNYIIGS
+374 
-381 SVSSIAPGENG
+381 
-392 ETWCTVQNSGVFCF
+392 
-406 DASGK
+406 
-411 IIAHPTSPAGTCI
+411 
-424 IYKDRRGA
+424 
-432 YWISNGSALYSY
+432 
-444 NPHTG
+444 
-449 AYQEKL
+449 
-455 TFTSAGIYCMTDD
+455 
-468 NQGNLYISVY
+468 
-478 SKGLYIYNVESGKVT
+478 
-493 VLNMR
+493 
-498 QRGNKGFLCND
+498 
-509 WVRSMAFDHTG
+509 
-520 HLWIGTSNGVSCLN
+520 
-534 TKTLSFKDFGWNNI
+534 
-548 LKDRQANGICEGKNG
+548 
-563 NMIIGTEEGLYL
+563 
-575 FDRKNN
+575 
-581 KTLALPHAEVLKGKQ
+581 
-596 VCSIIKDHQGDLWI
+596 
-610 STTMG
+610 
-615 IWQYDQKNRQF
+615 
-626 IGHINGNGLTTR
+626 
-638 EYVLGS
+638 
-644 SMHTASDL
+644 
-652 IAFGTSDGITTFYP
+652 
-666 ERVKAKKMELGDVHL
+666 
-681 TNFIIDGKPINCLT
+681 
-695 DEFTIPY
+695 
-702 EENSFTLEF
+702 F
-711 SLLNYRNTD
+711 SLLDYQSVG
-720 NISFQYRINEGKWNS
+720 NIVFQYRINGGKWI
-735 TNEGSNAV
+735 SNAAGDN
-743 SFNKLKPGSYTLEV
+743 SFNFTGLSYGHYRIEV
-757 RAMSNGNFSKKSTII
+757 RTYCNGKYSTYKKVINLD
-772 HIKVC
+772 VLA
-777 DPWYASTWAFL
+777 PWFLTVWAKLIYLFL
-788 LYFLTAA
+788 ILGLTAA
-795 GIILYIIYR
+795 AIIVYL
-804 YERHRKEDL
+804 RKKKRDM
-813 EETKMQFL
+813 EEAKMQFL

-909 LRGINIRLE
+909 LRGINIKLE
-918 MPETPVNAWIDRN
+918 MPEKPVNAWIDRN

-1055 VVNGKKQQRGAASR
+1055 VVNGKKPQRGAASR
-1069 NSKILL
+1069 NCKILL

-1081 ICRYLKSELSD
+1081 ICRYIKSELSD

-1098 CNNGKEALKQLLSGD
+1098 CNNGKEALNQLLSGD

-1196 FSGALKQDDKVEKI
+1196 FSGALKQDDKVEKV

-1280 REHKIN
+1280 RERKIN

>member
-1 MFLPLF
+1 MYSDFRKNVYVYGRDGIYEYDWKHQTYRLLLP
-7 FVTFAA
+7 A
-13 IITYLNK
+13 NG
-20 KRTKNMKHIR
+20 
-30 HYLTAL
+30 
-36 FAIALSLMVWADSG
+36 LSLDGMQVDAAGNIYFASPGNGLYVWNRK
-50 ELFTSGKLSSSLINC
+50 SGKMTQYLMD
-65 IVQDKYGYIWV
+65 DKRPH
-76 GTEYGLSKFDG
+76 K
-87 YRFTN
+87 
-92 YLHNEEDTT
+92 
-101 SITDNIIS
+101 NI
-109 DLLVDK
+109 
-115 KGNLWIGC
+115 C
-123 AKGLMRYNYE
+123 
-133 TNNFSR
+133 NN
-139 LQFPDGRKPR
+139 
-149 IYSMVESHRGD
+149 
-160 ILLGTAG
+160 
-167 YGLYSVKNNGIEK
+167 
-180 TANNRFTIKWERAYA
+180 
-195 KRDSDVFFTHI
+195 
-206 YEDKHHYLWQSSHL
+206 
-220 STFTRFIEKQGKV
+220 
-233 QRKDFKSPYGA
+233 
-244 PVAFIQHRPQ
+244 
-254 AMLIVCMYGI
+254 
-264 IYYDYRTGRIADAGY
+264 
-279 DLGTFKNHVTINNAT
+279 
-294 FDHEGNLYISTSEHG
+294 
-309 ALIIKK
+309 
-315 GSNKVEQ
+315 
-322 LENSN
+322 
-327 SNFNLSTAFVN
+327 
-338 DIIEDKDN
+338 
-346 NLWIGCYK
+346 
-354 KGLYLLN
+354 
-361 QRQQAF
+361 
-367 SSWSFSA
+367 
-374 QNYIIGS
+374 
-381 SVSSIAPGENG
+381 
-392 ETWCTVQNSGVFCF
+392 
-406 DASGK
+406 
-411 IIAHPTSPAGTCI
+411 
-424 IYKDRRGA
+424 
-432 YWISNGSALYSY
+432 WISEIRLDS
-444 NPHTG
+444 
-449 AYQEKL
+449 
-455 TFTSAGIYCMTDD
+455 
-468 NQGNLYISVY
+468 
-478 SKGLYIYNVESGKVT
+478 
-493 VLNMR
+493 
-498 QRGNKGFLCND
+498 RG
-509 WVRSMAFDHTG
+509 W
-520 HLWIGTSNGVSCLN
+520 LWCATANGVSCMD
-534 TKTLSFKDFGWNNI
+534 TKTGYFDIILSRP
-548 LKDRQANGICEGKNG
+548 LLEGKTCYSTLELSDG
-563 NMIIGTEEGLYL
+563 KIAIATEMGLYL
-575 FDRKNN
+575 YDRK
-581 KTLALPHAEVLKGKQ
+581 KQQTTPWPHSESISGLRIYSLK
-596 VCSIIKDHQGDLWI
+596 KDARGDLWM
-610 STTMG
+610 STAQG
-615 IWQYDQKNRQF
+615 IWCYSSKAKLF
-626 IGHINGNGLTTR
+626 FSFEKGNGLLTK
-638 EYVLGS
+638 EYLAGVAGSTPDGVICYGNSEGLTYFRPSQVKDYNEKMSAIYLSEVL
-644 SMHTASDL
+644 L
-652 IAFGTSDGITTFYP
+652 
-666 ERVKAKKMELGDVHL
+666 
-681 TNFIIDGKPINCLT
+681 DGKMAPFIGDNLSVPS
-695 DEFTIPY
+695 DFKSIVL
-702 EENSFTLEF
+702 NF
-711 SLLNYRNTD
+711 SLLDYQSVG
-720 NISFQYRINEGKWNS
+720 NIVFQYRINGGKWI
-735 TNEGSNAV
+735 SNAAGDN
-743 SFNKLKPGSYTLEV
+743 SFNFTGLSYGHYRIEV
-757 RAMSNGNFSKKSTII
+757 RTYCNGKYSIYNKV
-772 HIKVC
+772 IKLNVLA
-777 DPWYASTWAFL
+777 PWYLTVWAKLIYLSLVLGFM
-788 LYFLTAA
+788 AA
-795 GIILYIIYR
+795 VIFIYLHKKKR
-804 YERHRKEDL
+804 AL
-813 EETKMQFL
+813 EEAKMQFL

-848 AEEYQADIDTIDR
+848 AEEYHEDIDTMDR

-884 NLSCRETNLVEF
+884 KLSCRETNLVEF
-896 SQGLVSLFTYNAN
+896 SRGLVSLFTYNAN

-1042 KEHLKDSQINSDY
+1042 KEHLKNNQICLDN
-1055 VVNGKKQQRGAASR
+1055 VGTGKKQQRGAASR

-1196 FSGALKQDDKVEKI
+1196 FTGALKQDDKVEKV

-1318 AKYTE
+1318 ARYSE

>member
-1 MFLPLF
+1 MLF
-7 FVTFAA
+7 SIFCFVQ
-13 IITYLNK
+13 
-20 KRTKNMKHIR
+20 M
-30 HYLTAL
+30 LTCFSYAN
-36 FAIALSLMVWADSG
+36 SG
-50 ELFTSGKLSSSLINC
+50 RLYTSNDMSSSLIRC
-65 IVQDKYGYIWV
+65 IIQDKYGFIWV
-76 GTEYGLSKFDG
+76 GTNYGLNRFDG
-87 YRFTN
+87 YKFST
-92 YLHNEEDTT
+92 YLCNPADTT
-101 SITDNIIS
+101 TIQDNDIVKLYPYSKEFLFVATNRGLYKYSYLTNSFQHIVLEKKDEKIRVS
-109 DLLVDK
+109 SLIEDGKHNLL
-115 KGNLWIGC
+115 I
-123 AKGLMRYNYE
+123 
-133 TNNFSR
+133 
-139 LQFPDGRKPR
+139 
-149 IYSMVESHRGD
+149 
-160 ILLGTAG
+160 GTAG
-167 YGLYSVKNNGIEK
+167 YGAYRLDMTTGKVTRLSRKSANSV
-180 TANNRFTIKWERAYA
+180 
-195 KRDSDVFFTHI
+195 DDFFAMLFFDD
-206 YEDKHHYLWQSSHL
+206 EGYLWQANHTKVL
-220 STFTRFIEKQGKV
+220 RKYKYDGKSIKLV
-233 QRKDFKSPYGA
+233 SVYEPKGLFSVCKLYAADKKGFF
-244 PVAFIQHRPQ
+244 VAH
-254 AMLIVCMYGI
+254 VGGI
-264 IYYDYRTGRIADAGY
+264 MRYDYASHRFSRYDFDFSAHQGAGY
-279 DLGTFKNHVTINNAT
+279 ISAVTLDKYGNLWLGTSGDGTFKIPHGSRKAYRVELNNQSFI
-294 FDHEGNLYISTSEHG
+294 FDNAHISDLLIDRDGNQWY
-309 ALIIKK
+309 
-315 GSNKVEQ
+315 
-322 LENSN
+322 
-327 SNFNLSTAFVN
+327 
-338 DIIEDKDN
+338 
-346 NLWIGCYK
+346 GCYMK
-354 KGLYLLN
+354 GLFLSNNDKNVFHPVSLDELGAGMETISSVVGVADGLMLFVVKNHGLYLLDEKTGN
-361 QRQQAF
+361 TKLLQ
-367 SSWSFSA
+367 
-374 QNYIIGS
+374 
-381 SVSSIAPGENG
+381 
-392 ETWCTVQNSGVFCF
+392 
-406 DASGK
+406 
-411 IIAHPTSPAGTCI
+411 SPAGPI
-424 IYKDRRGA
+424 KVYSDFRKNVYVYGRDGIYEYDWKHQTYRLLLPANGLSLDYMQVDAAGNIYFTSQGNGLYVWNRKSGKMTQYLMDDKRPHKTICNN
-432 YWISNGSALYSY
+432 WISEIRLDS
-444 NPHTG
+444 
-449 AYQEKL
+449 
-455 TFTSAGIYCMTDD
+455 
-468 NQGNLYISVY
+468 
-478 SKGLYIYNVESGKVT
+478 
-493 VLNMR
+493 
-498 QRGNKGFLCND
+498 RG
-509 WVRSMAFDHTG
+509 W
-520 HLWIGTSNGVSCLN
+520 LWCATANGVSCMD
-534 TKTLSFKDFGWNNI
+534 TKTGYFDIILSRP
-548 LKDRQANGICEGKNG
+548 LLEGKSCYSTLELSDG
-563 NMIIGTEEGLYL
+563 KIAIATEMGLYL
-575 FDRKNN
+575 YDRK
-581 KTLALPHAEVLKGKQ
+581 KQQTTPWPHSESISGLRIYSLK
-596 VCSIIKDHQGDLWI
+596 KDVKGNLWM
-610 STTMG
+610 STAQG
-615 IWQYDQKNRQF
+615 IWCYDSKAKSF
-626 IGHINGNGLTTR
+626 FSFEKGNGLLTK
-638 EYVLGS
+638 EYLAGVVGS
-644 SMHTASDL
+644 
-652 IAFGTSDGITTFYP
+652 TSDGVICYGNSEGLTYFQP
-666 ERVKAKKMELGDVHL
+666 SEVKDYNEKTSAIYLSGVL
-681 TNFIIDGKPINCLT
+681 LDGKMAPFIGDNLSVPS
-695 DEFTIPY
+695 DFKSIVL
-702 EENSFTLEF
+702 SFSQLDYQ
-711 SLLNYRNTD
+711 SVG
-720 NISFQYRINEGKWNS
+720 NIVFQYRINGGKWI
-735 TNEGSNAV
+735 SNAAGDN
-743 SFNKLKPGSYTLEV
+743 SFNFTGLSYGHYRIEV
-757 RAMSNGNFSKKSTII
+757 RTYCNGKYSTYKKVINLD
-772 HIKVC
+772 VLA
-777 DPWYASTWAFL
+777 PWFLTVWAKL
-788 LYFLTAA
+788 LYLFLILGLTAA
-795 GIILYIIYR
+795 AIIVYL
-804 YERHRKEDL
+804 RKKKRDL
-813 EETKMQFL
+813 EEAKMQFL

>member
-1 MFLPLF
+1 MSTAQGIWCYDSKAKSF
-7 FVTFAA
+7 FSFEKGNGLLTKEYLAGVVGSTSDGVICYGNSEGLTYFQPSEVKDYNEKTSA
-13 IITYLNK
+13 IYLSGVLLDGK
-20 KRTKNMKHIR
+20 M
-30 HYLTAL
+30 AL
-36 FAIALSLMVWADSG
+36 FIGDNLSVPS
-50 ELFTSGKLSSSLINC
+50 
-65 IVQDKYGYIWV
+65 
-76 GTEYGLSKFDG
+76 
-87 YRFTN
+87 
-92 YLHNEEDTT
+92 
-101 SITDNIIS
+101 
-109 DLLVDK
+109 
-115 KGNLWIGC
+115 
-123 AKGLMRYNYE
+123 
-133 TNNFSR
+133 
-139 LQFPDGRKPR
+139 
-149 IYSMVESHRGD
+149 
-160 ILLGTAG
+160 
-167 YGLYSVKNNGIEK
+167 
-180 TANNRFTIKWERAYA
+180 
-195 KRDSDVFFTHI
+195 
-206 YEDKHHYLWQSSHL
+206 
-220 STFTRFIEKQGKV
+220 
-233 QRKDFKSPYGA
+233 DFKS
-244 PVAFIQHRPQ
+244 
-254 AMLIVCMYGI
+254 IV
-264 IYYDYRTGRIADAGY
+264 
-279 DLGTFKNHVTINNAT
+279 
-294 FDHEGNLYISTSEHG
+294 
-309 ALIIKK
+309 
-315 GSNKVEQ
+315 
-322 LENSN
+322 
-327 SNFNLSTAFVN
+327 LS
-338 DIIEDKDN
+338 
-346 NLWIGCYK
+346 
-354 KGLYLLN
+354 
-361 QRQQAF
+361 
-367 SSWSFSA
+367 
-374 QNYIIGS
+374 
-381 SVSSIAPGENG
+381 
-392 ETWCTVQNSGVFCF
+392 
-406 DASGK
+406 
-411 IIAHPTSPAGTCI
+411 
-424 IYKDRRGA
+424 
-432 YWISNGSALYSY
+432 
-444 NPHTG
+444 
-449 AYQEKL
+449 
-455 TFTSAGIYCMTDD
+455 
-468 NQGNLYISVY
+468 
-478 SKGLYIYNVESGKVT
+478 
-493 VLNMR
+493 
-498 QRGNKGFLCND
+498 
-509 WVRSMAFDHTG
+509 
-520 HLWIGTSNGVSCLN
+520 
-534 TKTLSFKDFGWNNI
+534 
-548 LKDRQANGICEGKNG
+548 
-563 NMIIGTEEGLYL
+563 
-575 FDRKNN
+575 
-581 KTLALPHAEVLKGKQ
+581 
-596 VCSIIKDHQGDLWI
+596 
-610 STTMG
+610 
-615 IWQYDQKNRQF
+615 
-626 IGHINGNGLTTR
+626 
-638 EYVLGS
+638 
-644 SMHTASDL
+644 
-652 IAFGTSDGITTFYP
+652 
-666 ERVKAKKMELGDVHL
+666 
-681 TNFIIDGKPINCLT
+681 
-695 DEFTIPY
+695 
-702 EENSFTLEF
+702 F
-711 SLLNYRNTD
+711 SLLDYQSVG
-720 NISFQYRINEGKWNS
+720 NIVFQYRINGGKWI
-735 TNEGSNAV
+735 SNAAGDN
-743 SFNKLKPGSYTLEV
+743 SFNFTGLSYGHYRIEV
-757 RAMSNGNFSKKSTII
+757 RTYCNGKYSTYKKVINLD
-772 HIKVC
+772 VLA
-777 DPWYASTWAFL
+777 PWFLTVWAKLIYLFL
-788 LYFLTAA
+788 ILGLTAA
-795 GIILYIIYR
+795 AIIVYL
-804 YERHRKEDL
+804 RKKKRDL
-813 EETKMQFL
+813 EEAKMQFL

-848 AEEYQADIDTIDR
+848 AEEYHEDIDTIDR

>member
-1 MFLPLF
+1 MKRFILF
-7 FVTFAA
+7 SIFCFVQ
-13 IITYLNK
+13 
-20 KRTKNMKHIR
+20 M
-30 HYLTAL
+30 LTCFSYAN
-36 FAIALSLMVWADSG
+36 SG
-50 ELFTSGKLSSSLINC
+50 RLYTSNDLSSSLIRC
-65 IVQDKYGYIWV
+65 IIQDKYGFIWV
-76 GTEYGLSKFDG
+76 GTNYGLNRFDG
-87 YRFTN
+87 YKFST
-92 YLHNEEDTT
+92 YLCNPADTT
-101 SITDNIIS
+101 TIQDNDIVKLYPYSKEFLFVATNRGLYKYSYLTNSFQHIVLEKKDEKIRVS
-109 DLLVDK
+109 SLIEDGKHNLL
-115 KGNLWIGC
+115 I
-123 AKGLMRYNYE
+123 
-133 TNNFSR
+133 
-139 LQFPDGRKPR
+139 
-149 IYSMVESHRGD
+149 
-160 ILLGTAG
+160 GTAG
-167 YGLYSVKNNGIEK
+167 YGAYRLDMTTGKVTRLSRKSANSV
-180 TANNRFTIKWERAYA
+180 
-195 KRDSDVFFTHI
+195 DDFFAMLFFDD
-206 YEDKHHYLWQSSHL
+206 EGYLWQANHTKVL
-220 STFTRFIEKQGKV
+220 RKYKYNGKSIKLV
-233 QRKDFKSPYGA
+233 SVYEPKDLFSVCKLYAADKKGFF
-244 PVAFIQHRPQ
+244 VAH
-254 AMLIVCMYGI
+254 VGGI
-264 IYYDYRTGRIADAGY
+264 MRYDYASHSFSRYDFDFSAHQGAGY
-279 DLGTFKNHVTINNAT
+279 ISAVTLDKYGNLWLGTSGDGTFKIPHGSRKAYRVELNNQSFI
-294 FDHEGNLYISTSEHG
+294 FDNAHISDLLIDRDGNQWY
-309 ALIIKK
+309 
-315 GSNKVEQ
+315 
-322 LENSN
+322 
-327 SNFNLSTAFVN
+327 
-338 DIIEDKDN
+338 
-346 NLWIGCYK
+346 GCYMK
-354 KGLYLLN
+354 GLFLSNNDKNVFHPVSLDELGAGMETISSVVGVADGLMLFVVKNHGLYLLDEKTGN
-361 QRQQAF
+361 TKLLQ
-367 SSWSFSA
+367 
-374 QNYIIGS
+374 
-381 SVSSIAPGENG
+381 
-392 ETWCTVQNSGVFCF
+392 
-406 DASGK
+406 
-411 IIAHPTSPAGTCI
+411 SPAGPI
-424 IYKDRRGA
+424 KVYSDFRKNVYVYGRDGIYEYDWKHQTYRLLLPANGLSLDDMRVDAAGNIYFTSQGNGLYVWNRKSGKMTQ
-432 YWISNGSALYSY
+432 YLMDDKRPHKTICNNWISEIRLDS
-444 NPHTG
+444 
-449 AYQEKL
+449 
-455 TFTSAGIYCMTDD
+455 
-468 NQGNLYISVY
+468 
-478 SKGLYIYNVESGKVT
+478 
-493 VLNMR
+493 
-498 QRGNKGFLCND
+498 RG
-509 WVRSMAFDHTG
+509 W
-520 HLWIGTSNGVSCLN
+520 LWCATANGVSCMD
-534 TKTLSFKDFGWNNI
+534 TKTGYFDVILSRP
-548 LKDRQANGICEGKNG
+548 LLEGKTCYSTLELSDG
-563 NMIIGTEEGLYL
+563 KIAIATEMGLYL
-575 FDRKNN
+575 YDRK
-581 KTLALPHAEVLKGKQ
+581 KQQTTPWPHSESISGLRIYSLK
-596 VCSIIKDHQGDLWI
+596 KDVKGNLWM
-610 STTMG
+610 STAQG
-615 IWQYDQKNRQF
+615 IWCYDSKAKSF
-626 IGHINGNGLTTR
+626 FSFEKGNGLLTK
-638 EYVLGS
+638 EYLAGVVGS
-644 SMHTASDL
+644 
-652 IAFGTSDGITTFYP
+652 TSDGVICYGNSEGLTYFRP
-666 ERVKAKKMELGDVHL
+666 SQVKDYNEKTSAIYLSGVL
-681 TNFIIDGKPINCLT
+681 LDGKMAPFIGDNLSVPF
-695 DEFTIPY
+695 DFKSIVL
-702 EENSFTLEF
+702 SFSQLDYQ
-711 SLLNYRNTD
+711 SVG
-720 NISFQYRINEGKWNS
+720 NIVFQYRINGGKWI
-735 TNEGSNAV
+735 SNAAGDN
-743 SFNKLKPGSYTLEV
+743 SFNFTGLSYGHYRIEV
-757 RAMSNGNFSKKSTII
+757 RTYCNGKYSTYKKVINLD
-772 HIKVC
+772 VLA
-777 DPWYASTWAFL
+777 PWFLTVWAKL
-788 LYFLTAA
+788 LYLFLILGLTAA
-795 GIILYIIYR
+795 AIIVYL
-804 YERHRKEDL
+804 RKKKRDM
-813 EETKMQFL
+813 EEAKMQFL

-1081 ICRYLKSELSD
+1081 ICRYIKTELSD

-1196 FSGALKQDDKVEKI
+1196 FSGALKQDDKVEKV

-1280 REHKIN
+1280 RERKIN

>member
-1 MFLPLF
+1 MKRFMLF
-7 FVTFAA
+7 SIFCFVQ
-13 IITYLNK
+13 
-20 KRTKNMKHIR
+20 M
-30 HYLTAL
+30 LTCFSYAN
-36 FAIALSLMVWADSG
+36 SG
-50 ELFTSGKLSSSLINC
+50 RLYTSNDMSSSLIRC
-65 IVQDKYGYIWV
+65 IIQDKYGFIWV
-76 GTEYGLSKFDG
+76 GTNYGLNRFDG
-87 YRFTN
+87 YKFST
-92 YLHNEEDTT
+92 YLCNPADTT
-101 SITDNIIS
+101 TIQDNDIVKLYPYSKEFLFVATNRGLYKYSYLTNSFQHVVLEKKDEKIRVS
-109 DLLVDK
+109 SLIEDGKHNLL
-115 KGNLWIGC
+115 I
-123 AKGLMRYNYE
+123 
-133 TNNFSR
+133 
-139 LQFPDGRKPR
+139 
-149 IYSMVESHRGD
+149 
-160 ILLGTAG
+160 GTAG
-167 YGLYSVKNNGIEK
+167 YGAYRLDMTTGKVTRLSRKSANSV
-180 TANNRFTIKWERAYA
+180 
-195 KRDSDVFFTHI
+195 DDFFAMLFFDD
-206 YEDKHHYLWQSSHL
+206 EGYLWQANHTKVL
-220 STFTRFIEKQGKV
+220 RKYKYNGKSIKLV
-233 QRKDFKSPYGA
+233 SVYEPKDLFSVCKLYAADKKGFF
-244 PVAFIQHRPQ
+244 VAH
-254 AMLIVCMYGI
+254 VGGI
-264 IYYDYRTGRIADAGY
+264 MRYDYASHSFSRYDFDFSAHQGAGY
-279 DLGTFKNHVTINNAT
+279 ISAVTLDKYGNLWLGTSGDGTFKIPHGSRKAYRVELNNQSFI
-294 FDHEGNLYISTSEHG
+294 FDNAHISDLLIDRDGNQWY
-309 ALIIKK
+309 
-315 GSNKVEQ
+315 
-322 LENSN
+322 
-327 SNFNLSTAFVN
+327 
-338 DIIEDKDN
+338 
-346 NLWIGCYK
+346 GCYMK
-354 KGLYLLN
+354 GLFLSNNDKNVFHPVSLDELGAGMETISSVVGVADGLMLFVVKNHGLYLLDEKTGN
-361 QRQQAF
+361 TKLLQ
-367 SSWSFSA
+367 
-374 QNYIIGS
+374 
-381 SVSSIAPGENG
+381 
-392 ETWCTVQNSGVFCF
+392 
-406 DASGK
+406 
-411 IIAHPTSPAGTCI
+411 SPAGPI
-424 IYKDRRGA
+424 KVYSDFRKNVYVYGRDGIYEYDWMHQTYRLLLPANGLSLDYMQVDAAGNIYFTSQGNGLYVWDRKSGKMTQYLMDDKRPHKTICNN
-432 YWISNGSALYSY
+432 WISEIRLDS
-444 NPHTG
+444 
-449 AYQEKL
+449 
-455 TFTSAGIYCMTDD
+455 
-468 NQGNLYISVY
+468 
-478 SKGLYIYNVESGKVT
+478 
-493 VLNMR
+493 
-498 QRGNKGFLCND
+498 RG
-509 WVRSMAFDHTG
+509 W
-520 HLWIGTSNGVSCLN
+520 LWCATANGVSCMD
-534 TKTLSFKDFGWNNI
+534 TKTGYFDIILSRP
-548 LKDRQANGICEGKNG
+548 LLEGKSCYSTLELSDG
-563 NMIIGTEEGLYL
+563 KIAIATEMGLYL
-575 FDRKNN
+575 YDRK
-581 KTLALPHAEVLKGKQ
+581 KQQTTPWPHSESISGLRIYSLK
-596 VCSIIKDHQGDLWI
+596 KDVKGNLWM
-610 STTMG
+610 SSAQG
-615 IWQYDQKNRQF
+615 IWCYDSKAKSF
-626 IGHINGNGLTTR
+626 FSFEKGNGLLTK
-638 EYVLGS
+638 EYLAGVVGS
-644 SMHTASDL
+644 
-652 IAFGTSDGITTFYP
+652 TSDGVICYGNSEGLTYFRP
-666 ERVKAKKMELGDVHL
+666 SQVKDYNEKTSAIYLSGVL
-681 TNFIIDGKPINCLT
+681 LDGKMAPFIGDNLSVPS
-695 DEFTIPY
+695 DFKSIVL
-702 EENSFTLEF
+702 SFSQLDYQ
-711 SLLNYRNTD
+711 SVG
-720 NISFQYRINEGKWNS
+720 NIVFQYRINGGKWI
-735 TNEGSNAV
+735 SNAAGDN
-743 SFNKLKPGSYTLEV
+743 SFNFTGLSYGHYRIEV
-757 RAMSNGNFSKKSTII
+757 RTYCNGKYSTYKKVINLD
-772 HIKVC
+772 VLA
-777 DPWYASTWAFL
+777 PWFLTVWAKL
-788 LYFLTAA
+788 LYLFLILGLTAA
-795 GIILYIIYR
+795 AIIVFL
-804 YERHRKEDL
+804 RKKKRDM
-813 EETKMQFL
+813 EEAKMQFL

-861 NAQRLLTLVNQI
+861 NTQRLLTLVNQI

-1024 NREDGTSGA
+1024 NREDGKSGA

-1081 ICRYLKSELSD
+1081 ICRYIKTELSD

-1196 FSGALKQDDKVEKI
+1196 FTGALKQDDKVEKV

>member
-1 MFLPLF
+1 MKRFMLF
-7 FVTFAA
+7 SIFCFVQ
-13 IITYLNK
+13 
-20 KRTKNMKHIR
+20 M
-30 HYLTAL
+30 LTCFSYAN
-36 FAIALSLMVWADSG
+36 SG
-50 ELFTSGKLSSSLINC
+50 RLYTSNDLSSSLIRC
-65 IVQDKYGYIWV
+65 IIQDKYGFIWV
-76 GTEYGLSKFDG
+76 GTNYGLNRFDG
-87 YRFTN
+87 YKFST
-92 YLHNEEDTT
+92 YLCNPSDTT
-101 SITDNIIS
+101 TIQDNDIVKLYPYSKEFLFVATNRGLYKYSYLTNSFQHIVLEKKDEKIRVS
-109 DLLVDK
+109 SLIEDGKHNLL
-115 KGNLWIGC
+115 I
-123 AKGLMRYNYE
+123 
-133 TNNFSR
+133 
-139 LQFPDGRKPR
+139 
-149 IYSMVESHRGD
+149 
-160 ILLGTAG
+160 GTAG
-167 YGLYSVKNNGIEK
+167 YGAYRLDMTTGKVTRLSMKSANSV
-180 TANNRFTIKWERAYA
+180 
-195 KRDSDVFFTHI
+195 DDFFAMLFFDA
-206 YEDKHHYLWQSSHL
+206 EGYLWQANHTKVL
-220 STFTRFIEKQGKV
+220 RKYKYNGKSIQLV
-233 QRKDFKSPYGA
+233 SVYEPKGLFSVCKLYAADKKGFF
-244 PVAFIQHRPQ
+244 VAH
-254 AMLIVCMYGI
+254 VGGI
-264 IYYDYRTGRIADAGY
+264 MRYDYASHSFSRYDFDFSAHQGAGY
-279 DLGTFKNHVTINNAT
+279 ISAVTLDKYGNLWLGTSGDGTFKIPHGSRKAYRVELNNQSFI
-294 FDHEGNLYISTSEHG
+294 FDNAHISDLLIDRDGNQWY
-309 ALIIKK
+309 
-315 GSNKVEQ
+315 
-322 LENSN
+322 
-327 SNFNLSTAFVN
+327 
-338 DIIEDKDN
+338 
-346 NLWIGCYK
+346 GCYMK
-354 KGLYLLN
+354 GLFLSNNDKNVFHPVSLDELGAGMETISSVVGVADGLMLFVVKNHGLYLLDEKTGN
-361 QRQQAF
+361 TKLLQ
-367 SSWSFSA
+367 
-374 QNYIIGS
+374 
-381 SVSSIAPGENG
+381 
-392 ETWCTVQNSGVFCF
+392 
-406 DASGK
+406 
-411 IIAHPTSPAGTCI
+411 SPAGPI
-424 IYKDRRGA
+424 KVYSDFRKKVYVYGRDGIYEYDWMHQTYRLLLPSNGLSLDDMRVDAAGNIYFTSQGNGLYVWNRKSGKMTQYLMDDKRPHKTICNN
-432 YWISNGSALYSY
+432 WISELRLDS
-444 NPHTG
+444 
-449 AYQEKL
+449 
-455 TFTSAGIYCMTDD
+455 
-468 NQGNLYISVY
+468 
-478 SKGLYIYNVESGKVT
+478 
-493 VLNMR
+493 
-498 QRGNKGFLCND
+498 RG
-509 WVRSMAFDHTG
+509 W
-520 HLWIGTSNGVSCLN
+520 LWCATANGVSCMD
-534 TKTLSFKDFGWNNI
+534 TKTGYFDIILSRP
-548 LKDRQANGICEGKNG
+548 LLEGKTCYSTLELSDG
-563 NMIIGTEEGLYL
+563 KIAIATEMGLYL
-575 FDRKNN
+575 YDRK
-581 KTLALPHAEVLKGKQ
+581 KQQTTPCPHSESISGLRIYSLK
-596 VCSIIKDHQGDLWI
+596 KDVKGNLWM
-610 STTMG
+610 STAQG
-615 IWQYDQKNRQF
+615 IWCYDSKAKSF
-626 IGHINGNGLTTR
+626 FSFEKGNGLLTK
-638 EYVLGS
+638 EYLAGVVGS
-644 SMHTASDL
+644 
-652 IAFGTSDGITTFYP
+652 TSDGVICYGNSEGLTYFQP
-666 ERVKAKKMELGDVHL
+666 SEVKDYNEKTSAIYLSGVL
-681 TNFIIDGKPINCLT
+681 LDGKMAPFIGDNLSVPS
-695 DEFTIPY
+695 DFKSIVL
-702 EENSFTLEF
+702 SF
-711 SLLNYRNTD
+711 SLLDYQSVG
-720 NISFQYRINEGKWNS
+720 NIVFQYRINGGKWI
-735 TNEGSNAV
+735 SNAAGDN
-743 SFNKLKPGSYTLEV
+743 SFNFTGLSYGHYRIEV
-757 RAMSNGNFSKKSTII
+757 RTYCNGKYSTYKKVINLD
-772 HIKVC
+772 VLA
-777 DPWYASTWAFL
+777 PWFLTVWAKLIYLFL
-788 LYFLTAA
+788 ILGLTAA
-795 GIILYIIYR
+795 AIIVYL
-804 YERHRKEDL
+804 RKKKRDM
-813 EETKMQFL
+813 EEAKMQFL

-1196 FSGALKQDDKVEKI
+1196 FSGALKQDDKVEKV

>member
-1 MFLPLF
+1 MKRFILF
-7 FVTFAA
+7 SIFCFVQ
-13 IITYLNK
+13 
-20 KRTKNMKHIR
+20 M
-30 HYLTAL
+30 LTCFSYAN
-36 FAIALSLMVWADSG
+36 SG
-50 ELFTSGKLSSSLINC
+50 RLYTSNDLSSSLIRC
-65 IVQDKYGYIWV
+65 IIQDKYGFIWV
-76 GTEYGLSKFDG
+76 GTNYGLNRFDG
-87 YRFTN
+87 YKFST
-92 YLHNEEDTT
+92 YLCNPADTT
-101 SITDNIIS
+101 TIQDNDIVKLYPYSKEFLFVATNRGLYKYSYLTNSFQHIVLEKKDEKIRVSSLIEDGKHNLLIGTSGYGAYRLDMTTGKVTRLSRKSANSVDDFFGMLFFDDEGYLWQANHTKVLRKYRYDGRSIRLVSVYEPKDLFGIRKLYATDKKGFFVAHTGGIMRYDYASHRFSRYDFDFSAHQGAGYISAATLDKYGNLWLGTSGDGTFKIPHGSRKAYRVELNNQTFIFDNAHIS
-109 DLLVDK
+109 DLLIDRDGNQWYGCYMKGLFLSNNDKNVFHPVSLDELGAGMETISSVVGVADGLMLFVVKNHGLYLLDEKTGNTKLLQSPAGPIKVYSDFRKNVYVYGRDGIYEYDWKHQTYRLLLPANGLSLDGMQVDAAGNIYFTSPGNGLYVWNRK
-115 KGNLWIGC
+115 SSKMTQYLMDDKRPHKTICNNWISEIRLDSRGWLWCATTNGVSCMDTKTGYFDIILSRPLLEGKTCYSTLELSDGKIAIATEMGLYLYDRKKQQTTPWPHSESISGLRIYSLKKDAKGNLWMSTAQGIWC
-123 AKGLMRYNYE
+123 YDSKAKSFFSFEKGNGLLTKEYLAGVVGSTSDGVICYGNSEGLTYFQPSEVKDYN
-133 TNNFSR
+133 
-139 LQFPDGRKPR
+139 
-149 IYSMVESHRGD
+149 
-160 ILLGTAG
+160 
-167 YGLYSVKNNGIEK
+167 EK
-180 TANNRFTIKWERAYA
+180 TSA
-195 KRDSDVFFTHI
+195 I
-206 YEDKHHYLWQSSHL
+206 YL
-220 STFTRFIEKQGKV
+220 SGVLLDGKMAPFIGDNLSV
-233 QRKDFKSPYGA
+233 PSDFKS
-244 PVAFIQHRPQ
+244 
-254 AMLIVCMYGI
+254 IV
-264 IYYDYRTGRIADAGY
+264 
-279 DLGTFKNHVTINNAT
+279 
-294 FDHEGNLYISTSEHG
+294 
-309 ALIIKK
+309 
-315 GSNKVEQ
+315 
-322 LENSN
+322 
-327 SNFNLSTAFVN
+327 LS
-338 DIIEDKDN
+338 
-346 NLWIGCYK
+346 
-354 KGLYLLN
+354 
-361 QRQQAF
+361 
-367 SSWSFSA
+367 
-374 QNYIIGS
+374 
-381 SVSSIAPGENG
+381 
-392 ETWCTVQNSGVFCF
+392 
-406 DASGK
+406 
-411 IIAHPTSPAGTCI
+411 
-424 IYKDRRGA
+424 
-432 YWISNGSALYSY
+432 
-444 NPHTG
+444 
-449 AYQEKL
+449 
-455 TFTSAGIYCMTDD
+455 
-468 NQGNLYISVY
+468 
-478 SKGLYIYNVESGKVT
+478 
-493 VLNMR
+493 
-498 QRGNKGFLCND
+498 
-509 WVRSMAFDHTG
+509 
-520 HLWIGTSNGVSCLN
+520 
-534 TKTLSFKDFGWNNI
+534 
-548 LKDRQANGICEGKNG
+548 
-563 NMIIGTEEGLYL
+563 
-575 FDRKNN
+575 
-581 KTLALPHAEVLKGKQ
+581 
-596 VCSIIKDHQGDLWI
+596 
-610 STTMG
+610 
-615 IWQYDQKNRQF
+615 
-626 IGHINGNGLTTR
+626 
-638 EYVLGS
+638 
-644 SMHTASDL
+644 
-652 IAFGTSDGITTFYP
+652 
-666 ERVKAKKMELGDVHL
+666 
-681 TNFIIDGKPINCLT
+681 
-695 DEFTIPY
+695 
-702 EENSFTLEF
+702 F
-711 SLLNYRNTD
+711 SLLDYQSVG
-720 NISFQYRINEGKWNS
+720 NIVFQYRINGGKWI
-735 TNEGSNAV
+735 SNAAGDN
-743 SFNKLKPGSYTLEV
+743 SFNFTGLSYGHYRIEV
-757 RAMSNGNFSKKSTII
+757 RTYCNGKYSTYKKVINLD
-772 HIKVC
+772 VLA
-777 DPWYASTWAFL
+777 PWFLTVWAKLIYLFL
-788 LYFLTAA
+788 ILGLTAA
-795 GIILYIIYR
+795 AIIVYL
-804 YERHRKEDL
+804 RKKKRDM
-813 EETKMQFL
+813 EEAKMQFL

-918 MPETPVNAWIDRN
+918 MPEKPVNAWIDRN

-974 GLGKNDDAKTLF
+974 GLGKNDDAKNLF

-1055 VVNGKKQQRGAASR
+1055 VVNGKKPQRGAASR

-1098 CNNGKEALKQLLSGD
+1098 CNNGKEALKQLLSAD

-1129 TLLRNIKGNANIS
+1129 TLLKNIKGNANIS

-1196 FSGALKQDDKVEKI
+1196 FSGALKQDDKVEKV

-1280 REHKIN
+1280 RERKIN

>member
-1 MFLPLF
+1 MKRLLLF
-7 FVTFAA
+7 GVLCLVQMLATFSYA
-13 IITYLNK
+13 N
-20 KRTKNMKHIR
+20 
-30 HYLTAL
+30 
-36 FAIALSLMVWADSG
+36 SG
-50 ELFTSGKLSSSLINC
+50 RLYTSNDLSSSLIRC
-65 IVQDKYGYIWV
+65 IIQDKYGFIWV
-76 GTEYGLSKFDG
+76 GTNYGLNRFDG
-87 YRFTN
+87 YKFST
-92 YLHNEEDTT
+92 YLCNPADTT
-101 SITDNIIS
+101 TIQDNDIVKLYPYSKEFLFVATNRGLYKYSYLTNSFQHIVLEKKDEKIRISSLIEDGKHNLLIGTSGYGAYRLDMTTGKVTRLSRKSANSVDDFFSMLFFDAEGYLWQANHTKVLRKYKYNGKSIKLVSVYEPKDLFGIRKLYATDKKGFFVAHTGGIMRYDYASHRFSRYDFDFSAHQGAGYISAATLDKYGNLWLGTSGDGTFKIPHGSRKAYRVELNNQSFVFDNAHIS
-109 DLLVDK
+109 DLLIDRDGNQWYGCYMKGLFLSNNDKNVFHSVTLDELGAGMETISSVVGVADGLMLFVVKNHGLYLLDEKTGNTRLLPCPTGPIKVYSDYRKMVYVYANGGIYEYDWKHQTYQLLLPTNGLSLDGMLVDAAGNMYLTSQGNGLYVWNRK
-115 KGNLWIGC
+115 SGKMTQYLMDDRRPHKTICNNWITDIRLDSRGRLWCATTNGVSCMDTKTGYFDVILSRPLLEGKTCYSTLELSDSKIAIATEMGLYLYDSKKRQTTPWPHSESISGLRIYSLKKDAKGNLWMSTAQGIWCYDSKAKSFFSFEKGNGLLTKEYQAGVVGSTSDGVICYGNSEGLTYFRPSQVKDYNEKMSAIYLSGVLLDGKMAPFIGDN
-123 AKGLMRYNYE
+123 L
-133 TNNFSR
+133 
-139 LQFPDGRKPR
+139 
-149 IYSMVESHRGD
+149 
-160 ILLGTAG
+160 
-167 YGLYSVKNNGIEK
+167 SVP
-180 TANNRFTIKWERAYA
+180 
-195 KRDSDVFFTHI
+195 S
-206 YEDKHHYLWQSSHL
+206 
-220 STFTRFIEKQGKV
+220 
-233 QRKDFKSPYGA
+233 DFKS
-244 PVAFIQHRPQ
+244 I
-254 AMLIVCMYGI
+254 
-264 IYYDYRTGRIADAGY
+264 
-279 DLGTFKNHVTINNAT
+279 
-294 FDHEGNLYISTSEHG
+294 
-309 ALIIKK
+309 
-315 GSNKVEQ
+315 
-322 LENSN
+322 
-327 SNFNLSTAFVN
+327 
-338 DIIEDKDN
+338 
-346 NLWIGCYK
+346 
-354 KGLYLLN
+354 
-361 QRQQAF
+361 
-367 SSWSFSA
+367 
-374 QNYIIGS
+374 
-381 SVSSIAPGENG
+381 
-392 ETWCTVQNSGVFCF
+392 
-406 DASGK
+406 
-411 IIAHPTSPAGTCI
+411 
-424 IYKDRRGA
+424 
-432 YWISNGSALYSY
+432 
-444 NPHTG
+444 
-449 AYQEKL
+449 
-455 TFTSAGIYCMTDD
+455 
-468 NQGNLYISVY
+468 
-478 SKGLYIYNVESGKVT
+478 
-493 VLNMR
+493 VLN
-498 QRGNKGFLCND
+498 
-509 WVRSMAFDHTG
+509 
-520 HLWIGTSNGVSCLN
+520 
-534 TKTLSFKDFGWNNI
+534 
-548 LKDRQANGICEGKNG
+548 
-563 NMIIGTEEGLYL
+563 
-575 FDRKNN
+575 
-581 KTLALPHAEVLKGKQ
+581 
-596 VCSIIKDHQGDLWI
+596 
-610 STTMG
+610 
-615 IWQYDQKNRQF
+615 
-626 IGHINGNGLTTR
+626 
-638 EYVLGS
+638 
-644 SMHTASDL
+644 
-652 IAFGTSDGITTFYP
+652 
-666 ERVKAKKMELGDVHL
+666 
-681 TNFIIDGKPINCLT
+681 
-695 DEFTIPY
+695 
-702 EENSFTLEF
+702 F
-711 SLLNYRNTD
+711 SLLDYQSVG
-720 NISFQYRINEGKWNS
+720 NIVFQYRINGGKWI
-735 TNEGSNAV
+735 SNAAGDN
-743 SFNKLKPGSYTLEV
+743 SFNFTGLSYGHYRIEV
-757 RAMSNGNFSKKSTII
+757 RTYCNGKYSIYNKV
-772 HIKVC
+772 IKLNVLA
-777 DPWYASTWAFL
+777 PWYLTVWAKLIYLILVLGFM
-788 LYFLTAA
+788 AA
-795 GIILYIIYR
+795 VIFIYLHKKKR
-804 YERHRKEDL
+804 DL
-813 EETKMQFL
+813 EEAKMQFL

-848 AEEYQADIDTIDR
+848 AEEYHEDIDTMDR

-896 SQGLVSLFTYNAN
+896 SRGLVSLFTYNAN
-909 LRGINIRLE
+909 LRGIQIKLE

-1019 DVTAR
+1019 DVYAH
-1024 NREDGTSGA
+1024 NREDGKSGA

-1042 KEHLKDSQINSDY
+1042 KEHLKNNQIYSD
-1055 VVNGKKQQRGAASR
+1055 NRDTKKKQQRGAASR

-1098 CNNGKEALKQLLSGD
+1098 CNNGKEALKSLLSGD

-1196 FSGALKQDDKVEKI
+1196 FTGALKQDDKVEKV

-1318 AKYTE
+1318 ARYSE

>member
-1 MFLPLF
+1 MIHPQ
-7 FVTFAA
+7 
-13 IITYLNK
+13 
-20 KRTKNMKHIR
+20 
-30 HYLTAL
+30 TAVL
-36 FAIALSLMVWADSG
+36 GRAGGGMETISSVVGVAD
-50 ELFTSGKLSSSLINC
+50 
-65 IVQDKYGYIWV
+65 
-76 GTEYGLSKFDG
+76 
-87 YRFTN
+87 
-92 YLHNEEDTT
+92 
-101 SITDNIIS
+101 
-109 DLLVDK
+109 
-115 KGNLWIGC
+115 
-123 AKGLMRYNYE
+123 GLML
-133 TNNFSR
+133 F
-139 LQFPDGRKPR
+139 
-149 IYSMVESHRGD
+149 V
-160 ILLGTAG
+160 
-167 YGLYSVKNNGIEK
+167 VKN
-180 TANNRFTIKWERAYA
+180 
-195 KRDSDVFFTHI
+195 H
-206 YEDKHHYLWQSSHL
+206 
-220 STFTRFIEKQGKV
+220 
-233 QRKDFKSPYGA
+233 
-244 PVAFIQHRPQ
+244 
-254 AMLIVCMYGI
+254 
-264 IYYDYRTGRIADAGY
+264 
-279 DLGTFKNHVTINNAT
+279 
-294 FDHEGNLYISTSEHG
+294 
-309 ALIIKK
+309 
-315 GSNKVEQ
+315 
-322 LENSN
+322 
-327 SNFNLSTAFVN
+327 
-338 DIIEDKDN
+338 
-346 NLWIGCYK
+346 
-354 KGLYLLN
+354 GLYLLDEKTGN
-361 QRQQAF
+361 TKLLQ
-367 SSWSFSA
+367 
-374 QNYIIGS
+374 
-381 SVSSIAPGENG
+381 
-392 ETWCTVQNSGVFCF
+392 
-406 DASGK
+406 
-411 IIAHPTSPAGTCI
+411 SPAGPI
-424 IYKDRRGA
+424 KVYSDFRKNVYVYGRDGIYEYDWKHQTYRLLLPANGLSPDGMQVDAAGNIYFTSPGNGLYVWNRKSGKMTQYLMDDKRPHKTICNN
-432 YWISNGSALYSY
+432 WISEIRLDS
-444 NPHTG
+444 
-449 AYQEKL
+449 
-455 TFTSAGIYCMTDD
+455 
-468 NQGNLYISVY
+468 
-478 SKGLYIYNVESGKVT
+478 
-493 VLNMR
+493 
-498 QRGNKGFLCND
+498 RG
-509 WVRSMAFDHTG
+509 
-520 HLWIGTSNGVSCLN
+520 WIWCATTNGVSCMD
-534 TKTLSFKDFGWNNI
+534 TKTGYFDIILSRP
-548 LKDRQANGICEGKNG
+548 LLEGKTCYCTLELSDG
-563 NMIIGTEEGLYL
+563 KIAIATEMGLYL
-575 FDRKNN
+575 YDRKKQQTTPWPHSESISGLRIYSLN
-581 KTLALPHAEVLKGKQ
+581 KDARGN
-596 VCSIIKDHQGDLWI
+596 LWM
-610 STTMG
+610 STAQG
-615 IWQYDQKNRQF
+615 IWCYDSKAKSF
-626 IGHINGNGLTTR
+626 FSFEKGNGLLTK
-638 EYVLGS
+638 EYLAGVVGS
-644 SMHTASDL
+644 
-652 IAFGTSDGITTFYP
+652 TSDGVICYGNSEGLTYFQP
-666 ERVKAKKMELGDVHL
+666 SEVKDYNEKTSAIYLSGVL
-681 TNFIIDGKPINCLT
+681 LDGKMAPFIGDNLSVPS
-695 DEFTIPY
+695 DFKSIVL
-702 EENSFTLEF
+702 SFSQLDYQ
-711 SLLNYRNTD
+711 SVG
-720 NISFQYRINEGKWNS
+720 NIVFQYRINGGKWI
-735 TNEGSNAV
+735 SNAAGDN
-743 SFNKLKPGSYTLEV
+743 SFNFTGLSYGHYRIEV
-757 RAMSNGNFSKKSTII
+757 RTYCNGKYSTYKKVINLD
-772 HIKVC
+772 VLA
-777 DPWYASTWAFL
+777 PWYLTVWAKLIYLSLVLGFM
-788 LYFLTAA
+788 AA
-795 GIILYIIYR
+795 VIFIYL
-804 YERHRKEDL
+804 RKKKRDL
-813 EETKMQFL
+813 EEAKMQFL

-848 AEEYQADIDTIDR
+848 AEEYHEDIDTMDR

-884 NLSCRETNLVEF
+884 KLSCRETNLVEF
-896 SQGLVSLFTYNAN
+896 SRGLVSLFTYNAN
-909 LRGINIRLE
+909 LRGIQIKLE

-1019 DVTAR
+1019 DVYAH
-1024 NREDGTSGA
+1024 NREDGKSGA

-1042 KEHLKDSQINSDY
+1042 KEHLKNNQIYSD
-1055 VVNGKKQQRGAASR
+1055 NRDTKKKQQRGAASR

-1196 FSGALKQDDKVEKI
+1196 FTGALKQDDKVEKV

-1318 AKYTE
+1318 ARYSE

>member
-1 MFLPLF
+1 MLF
-7 FVTFAA
+7 SIFCFVQ
-13 IITYLNK
+13 
-20 KRTKNMKHIR
+20 M
-30 HYLTAL
+30 LTCFSYAN
-36 FAIALSLMVWADSG
+36 SG
-50 ELFTSGKLSSSLINC
+50 RLYTSNDMSSSLIRC
-65 IVQDKYGYIWV
+65 IIQDKYGFIWV
-76 GTEYGLSKFDG
+76 GTNFGLNRFDG
-87 YRFTN
+87 YKFCT
-92 YLHNEEDTT
+92 YLCNPADTT
-101 SITDNIIS
+101 TIQDNDIVKLYPYSKEFLFVATNRGLYKYSYLTNSFQHIVLEKKDEKIRVS
-109 DLLVDK
+109 SLIEDGKHNLL
-115 KGNLWIGC
+115 I
-123 AKGLMRYNYE
+123 
-133 TNNFSR
+133 
-139 LQFPDGRKPR
+139 
-149 IYSMVESHRGD
+149 
-160 ILLGTAG
+160 GTAG
-167 YGLYSVKNNGIEK
+167 YGAYRLDMTTGKVTRLSRKSANSV
-180 TANNRFTIKWERAYA
+180 
-195 KRDSDVFFTHI
+195 DDFFAMLFFDD
-206 YEDKHHYLWQSSHL
+206 EGYLWQANHTKVL
-220 STFTRFIEKQGKV
+220 RKYKYNGKSIKLV
-233 QRKDFKSPYGA
+233 SVYEPKGLFSVCKLYAADKKGFF
-244 PVAFIQHRPQ
+244 VAH
-254 AMLIVCMYGI
+254 VGGI
-264 IYYDYRTGRIADAGY
+264 MRYDYASHRFSRYDFDFSAHQGAGY
-279 DLGTFKNHVTINNAT
+279 ISAVTLDKYGNLWLGTSGDGTFKIPHGSRKAYRVELNNQSFI
-294 FDHEGNLYISTSEHG
+294 FDNAHISDLLIDRDGNQWY
-309 ALIIKK
+309 
-315 GSNKVEQ
+315 
-322 LENSN
+322 
-327 SNFNLSTAFVN
+327 
-338 DIIEDKDN
+338 
-346 NLWIGCYK
+346 GCYMK
-354 KGLYLLN
+354 GLFLSNNDKNVFHPVSLDELGAGMETISSVVGVADGLMLFVVKNHGLYLLDEKTGN
-361 QRQQAF
+361 TKLLQ
-367 SSWSFSA
+367 
-374 QNYIIGS
+374 
-381 SVSSIAPGENG
+381 
-392 ETWCTVQNSGVFCF
+392 
-406 DASGK
+406 
-411 IIAHPTSPAGTCI
+411 SPAGPI
-424 IYKDRRGA
+424 KVYSDFRKNVYVYGRDGIYEYDWKHQTYRLLLPANGLSLDYMQVDAAGNIYFTSQGNGLYVWNRKSGKMTQYLMDDKRPHKTICNN
-432 YWISNGSALYSY
+432 WISEIRLDS
-444 NPHTG
+444 
-449 AYQEKL
+449 
-455 TFTSAGIYCMTDD
+455 
-468 NQGNLYISVY
+468 
-478 SKGLYIYNVESGKVT
+478 
-493 VLNMR
+493 
-498 QRGNKGFLCND
+498 RG
-509 WVRSMAFDHTG
+509 W
-520 HLWIGTSNGVSCLN
+520 LWCATANGVSCMD
-534 TKTLSFKDFGWNNI
+534 TKTGYFDIILSRP
-548 LKDRQANGICEGKNG
+548 LLEGKSCYSTLELSDG
-563 NMIIGTEEGLYL
+563 KIAIATEMGLYL
-575 FDRKNN
+575 YDRK
-581 KTLALPHAEVLKGKQ
+581 KQQTTPWPHSESISGLRIYSLK
-596 VCSIIKDHQGDLWI
+596 KDVKGNLWM
-610 STTMG
+610 STAQG
-615 IWQYDQKNRQF
+615 IWCYDSKAKSF
-626 IGHINGNGLTTR
+626 FSFEKGNGLLTK
-638 EYVLGS
+638 EYLAGVVGS
-644 SMHTASDL
+644 
-652 IAFGTSDGITTFYP
+652 TSDGVICYGNSEGLTYFRP
-666 ERVKAKKMELGDVHL
+666 SQVKDYNEKTSAIYLSGVL
-681 TNFIIDGKPINCLT
+681 LDGKMAPFIGDNLSVPS
-695 DEFTIPY
+695 DFKSIVL
-702 EENSFTLEF
+702 SFSQLDYQ
-711 SLLNYRNTD
+711 SVG
-720 NISFQYRINEGKWNS
+720 NIVFQYRINGGKWI
-735 TNEGSNAV
+735 SNAAGDN
-743 SFNKLKPGSYTLEV
+743 SFNFTGLSYGHYRIEV
-757 RAMSNGNFSKKSTII
+757 RTYCNGKYSTYKKVINLD
-772 HIKVC
+772 VLA
-777 DPWYASTWAFL
+777 PWFLTVWAKL
-788 LYFLTAA
+788 LYLFLILGLTAA
-795 GIILYIIYR
+795 AIIVYL
-804 YERHRKEDL
+804 RKKKRDL
-813 EETKMQFL
+813 EEAKMQFL

-861 NAQRLLTLVNQI
+861 NTQRLLTLVNQI

>member
-1 MFLPLF
+1 MLF
-7 FVTFAA
+7 SIFCFVQ
-13 IITYLNK
+13 
-20 KRTKNMKHIR
+20 M
-30 HYLTAL
+30 LTCFSYAN
-36 FAIALSLMVWADSG
+36 SG
-50 ELFTSGKLSSSLINC
+50 RLYTSNDLSSSLIRC
-65 IVQDKYGYIWV
+65 IIQDKYGFIWV
-76 GTEYGLSKFDG
+76 GTNYGLNRFDG
-87 YRFTN
+87 YKFST
-92 YLHNEEDTT
+92 YLCNPADTT
-101 SITDNIIS
+101 TIQDNDIVKLYPYSKEFLFVATNRGLYKYSYLTNSFQHIVLEKKDEKIRVS
-109 DLLVDK
+109 SLIEDGKHNLL
-115 KGNLWIGC
+115 I
-123 AKGLMRYNYE
+123 
-133 TNNFSR
+133 
-139 LQFPDGRKPR
+139 
-149 IYSMVESHRGD
+149 
-160 ILLGTAG
+160 GTAG
-167 YGLYSVKNNGIEK
+167 YGAYRLDMTTGKVTRLSRKSANSV
-180 TANNRFTIKWERAYA
+180 
-195 KRDSDVFFTHI
+195 DDFFAMLFFDD
-206 YEDKHHYLWQSSHL
+206 EGYLWQANHTKVL
-220 STFTRFIEKQGKV
+220 RKYKYNGKSIKLV
-233 QRKDFKSPYGA
+233 SVYEPKDLFGISKLYATDKKGFF
-244 PVAFIQHRPQ
+244 VAHTGGMMR
-254 AMLIVCMYGI
+254 
-264 IYYDYRTGRIADAGY
+264 YDYASHSFSRYDFDFSAHQGAGY
-279 DLGTFKNHVTINNAT
+279 ISAVTLDKYGNLWLGTSGDGTFKIPHGSRKAYRVELNNQSFI
-294 FDHEGNLYISTSEHG
+294 FDNAHISDLLIDRDGNQWY
-309 ALIIKK
+309 
-315 GSNKVEQ
+315 
-322 LENSN
+322 
-327 SNFNLSTAFVN
+327 
-338 DIIEDKDN
+338 
-346 NLWIGCYK
+346 GCYMK
-354 KGLYLLN
+354 GLFLSNNDKNVFHPVSLDELGAGMETISSVVGVADGLMLFVVKNHGLYLLDEKTGN
-361 QRQQAF
+361 TKLLQ
-367 SSWSFSA
+367 
-374 QNYIIGS
+374 
-381 SVSSIAPGENG
+381 
-392 ETWCTVQNSGVFCF
+392 
-406 DASGK
+406 
-411 IIAHPTSPAGTCI
+411 SPAGPI
-424 IYKDRRGA
+424 KVYSDFRKNVYVYGRDGIYEYDWKHQTYRLLLPSNGLSLDDMRVDAAGNIYFTSQGNGLYVWNRKSGKMTQ
-432 YWISNGSALYSY
+432 YLMDDKLPHKTICNNWISEIRLDS
-444 NPHTG
+444 
-449 AYQEKL
+449 
-455 TFTSAGIYCMTDD
+455 
-468 NQGNLYISVY
+468 
-478 SKGLYIYNVESGKVT
+478 
-493 VLNMR
+493 
-498 QRGNKGFLCND
+498 RG
-509 WVRSMAFDHTG
+509 W
-520 HLWIGTSNGVSCLN
+520 LWCATANGVSCMD
-534 TKTLSFKDFGWNNI
+534 TKTGYFDIILSRP
-548 LKDRQANGICEGKNG
+548 LLEGKTCYSTLELSDG
-563 NMIIGTEEGLYL
+563 KIAIATEMGLYL
-575 FDRKNN
+575 YDRK
-581 KTLALPHAEVLKGKQ
+581 KQQTTPWPHSESISGLRIYSLK
-596 VCSIIKDHQGDLWI
+596 KDVKGNLWM
-610 STTMG
+610 SSAQG
-615 IWQYDQKNRQF
+615 IWCYDSKAKSF
-626 IGHINGNGLTTR
+626 FSFEKGNGLLTK
-638 EYVLGS
+638 EYLAGVVGS
-644 SMHTASDL
+644 
-652 IAFGTSDGITTFYP
+652 TSDGVICYGNSEGLTYFRP
-666 ERVKAKKMELGDVHL
+666 SQVKDYNEKTSAIYLSGVL
-681 TNFIIDGKPINCLT
+681 LDGKMAPFIGDNLSVPS
-695 DEFTIPY
+695 DFKSIVL
-702 EENSFTLEF
+702 SFSQLDYQ
-711 SLLNYRNTD
+711 SVG
-720 NISFQYRINEGKWNS
+720 NIVFQYRINGGKWI
-735 TNEGSNAV
+735 SNAAGDN
-743 SFNKLKPGSYTLEV
+743 SFNFTGLSYGHYRIEV
-757 RAMSNGNFSKKSTII
+757 RTYCNGKYSTYKKVINLDVLT
-772 HIKVC
+772 
-777 DPWYASTWAFL
+777 PWFLTVWAKLIYLFL
-788 LYFLTAA
+788 ILGLTAA
-795 GIILYIIYR
+795 AIIVYL
-804 YERHRKEDL
+804 RKKKRDM
-813 EETKMQFL
+813 EEAKMQFL

-861 NAQRLLTLVNQI
+861 NTQRLLTLVNQI

-1024 NREDGTSGA
+1024 NREDGKSGA

-1081 ICRYLKSELSD
+1081 ICRYIKTELSD

-1280 REHKIN
+1280 RERKIN

>member
-1 MFLPLF
+1 MKRFILF
-7 FVTFAA
+7 SIFCFVQ
-13 IITYLNK
+13 
-20 KRTKNMKHIR
+20 M
-30 HYLTAL
+30 LTCFSYAN
-36 FAIALSLMVWADSG
+36 SG
-50 ELFTSGKLSSSLINC
+50 RLYTSNDMSSSLIRC
-65 IVQDKYGYIWV
+65 IIQDKYGFIWV
-76 GTEYGLSKFDG
+76 GTNYGLNRFDG
-87 YRFTN
+87 YKFCT
-92 YLHNEEDTT
+92 YLCNPADTT
-101 SITDNIIS
+101 TIQDNDIVKLYPYSKEFLFVATNRGLYKYSYLTNSFQHIVLEKKDEKIRIS
-109 DLLVDK
+109 SLIEDGKHNLL
-115 KGNLWIGC
+115 I
-123 AKGLMRYNYE
+123 
-133 TNNFSR
+133 
-139 LQFPDGRKPR
+139 
-149 IYSMVESHRGD
+149 
-160 ILLGTAG
+160 GTAG
-167 YGLYSVKNNGIEK
+167 YGAYRLDMTTGKVTRLSRKSANSV
-180 TANNRFTIKWERAYA
+180 
-195 KRDSDVFFTHI
+195 DDFFAMLFFDD
-206 YEDKHHYLWQSSHL
+206 EGYLWQANHTKVL
-220 STFTRFIEKQGKV
+220 RKYKYNGKSIKLV
-233 QRKDFKSPYGA
+233 SVYEPKGLFSVCKLYAADKKGFF
-244 PVAFIQHRPQ
+244 VAH
-254 AMLIVCMYGI
+254 VGGI
-264 IYYDYRTGRIADAGY
+264 MRYDYASHRFSRYDFDFSAHQGAGY
-279 DLGTFKNHVTINNAT
+279 ISAVTLDKYGNLWLGTSGDGTFKIPHGSRKAYRVELNNQSFI
-294 FDHEGNLYISTSEHG
+294 FDNAHISDLLIDRDGNQWY
-309 ALIIKK
+309 
-315 GSNKVEQ
+315 
-322 LENSN
+322 
-327 SNFNLSTAFVN
+327 
-338 DIIEDKDN
+338 
-346 NLWIGCYK
+346 GCYMK
-354 KGLYLLN
+354 GLFLSNNDKNVFHPVSLDELGAGMETISSVVGVADGLMLFVVKNHGLYLLDEKTGN
-361 QRQQAF
+361 TKLLQ
-367 SSWSFSA
+367 
-374 QNYIIGS
+374 
-381 SVSSIAPGENG
+381 
-392 ETWCTVQNSGVFCF
+392 
-406 DASGK
+406 
-411 IIAHPTSPAGTCI
+411 SPAGPI
-424 IYKDRRGA
+424 KVYSDFRKNVYVYGRDGIYEYDWKHQTYRLLLPANGLSLDYMQVDAAGNIYFTSQGNGLYVWNRKSGKMTQYLMDDKRPHKTICNN
-432 YWISNGSALYSY
+432 WISEIRLDS
-444 NPHTG
+444 
-449 AYQEKL
+449 
-455 TFTSAGIYCMTDD
+455 
-468 NQGNLYISVY
+468 
-478 SKGLYIYNVESGKVT
+478 
-493 VLNMR
+493 
-498 QRGNKGFLCND
+498 RG
-509 WVRSMAFDHTG
+509 W
-520 HLWIGTSNGVSCLN
+520 LWCATANGVSCMD
-534 TKTLSFKDFGWNNI
+534 TKTGYFDIILSRP
-548 LKDRQANGICEGKNG
+548 LLEGKSCYSTLELSDG
-563 NMIIGTEEGLYL
+563 KIAIATEMGLYL
-575 FDRKNN
+575 YDRK
-581 KTLALPHAEVLKGKQ
+581 KQQTTPWPHSESISGLRIYSLK
-596 VCSIIKDHQGDLWI
+596 KDVKGNLWM
-610 STTMG
+610 STAQG
-615 IWQYDQKNRQF
+615 IWCYDSKAKSF
-626 IGHINGNGLTTR
+626 FSFEKGNGLLTK
-638 EYVLGS
+638 EYLAGVVGS
-644 SMHTASDL
+644 
-652 IAFGTSDGITTFYP
+652 TSDGVICYGNSEGLTYFQP
-666 ERVKAKKMELGDVHL
+666 SEVKDYNEKTSAIYLSGVL
-681 TNFIIDGKPINCLT
+681 LDGKMAPFIGDNLSVPS
-695 DEFTIPY
+695 DFKSIVL
-702 EENSFTLEF
+702 SFSQLDYQ
-711 SLLNYRNTD
+711 SVG
-720 NISFQYRINEGKWNS
+720 NIVFQYRINGGKWI
-735 TNEGSNAV
+735 SNAAGDN
-743 SFNKLKPGSYTLEV
+743 SFNFTGLSYGHYRIEV
-757 RAMSNGNFSKKSTII
+757 RTYCNGKYSTYKKVINLD
-772 HIKVC
+772 VLA
-777 DPWYASTWAFL
+777 PWFLTVWAKL
-788 LYFLTAA
+788 LYLFLILGLTAA
-795 GIILYIIYR
+795 AIIVYL
-804 YERHRKEDL
+804 RKKKRDL
-813 EETKMQFL
+813 EEAKMQFL

-1196 FSGALKQDDKVEKI
+1196 FTGALKQDDKVEKV

>member
-1 MFLPLF
+1 MKRFLLF
-7 FVTFAA
+7 SIIYFVQ
-13 IITYLNK
+13 
-20 KRTKNMKHIR
+20 M
-30 HYLTAL
+30 LTCFSHAVTGRL
-36 FAIALSLMVWADSG
+36 Y
-50 ELFTSGKLSSSLINC
+50 TSNDLSSSLIRC
-65 IVQDKYGYIWV
+65 IIQDKYGFIWV
-76 GTEYGLSKFDG
+76 GTNYGLNRFDG
-87 YRFTN
+87 YKFST
-92 YLHNEEDTT
+92 YLCNPADTT
-101 SITDNIIS
+101 TIQDNDIVKLYPYSKEFLFVATNRGLYKYSYLTNSFQHIVLEKKDEKIRISSLIEDGKHNLLIGTSGYGAYRLDMTTGKVTRLSRKSANSVDDFFSMLFFDDEGYLWQANHTKVLRKYKYDGKSIRLVSVYEPKDLFGIRKLYATDKKGFFVAHTGGIMRYDYASHSFSRYDFDFSAHQGAGYISAATLDKYGNLWLGTSGDGTFKIPHGSRKAYRVELNNQSFIFDNAHIS
-109 DLLVDK
+109 DLLIDRDGNQWYGCYMKGLFLSNNDKNVFHPVSLDELGAGMETISSVVGVADGLMLFVVKNHGLYLLDEKTGNTRKLQCPAGLVKVYSDFRKKVYVYASEGIYEYDWKHQTYQLLLPTNGLSLDGMLVDAAGNMYLTSQGNGLYVWNRK
-115 KGNLWIGC
+115 SGKMTQYLMDDRRPHKTICNNWISDIRLDSRGWLWCATTNGVSCMDTKTGYFDIILSRPLLEGKTCYSTLELSDGKIAIATEMGLYLYDAKKRQTTPWPHSESISGLRIYSLKKDAKGNLWMSTAQGIWC
-123 AKGLMRYNYE
+123 YDSKAKSFFSFEKGNGLLTKEYLAGVVGSTSDGVICYGNSEGLTYFRPSQVKDYN
-133 TNNFSR
+133 
-139 LQFPDGRKPR
+139 
-149 IYSMVESHRGD
+149 
-160 ILLGTAG
+160 
-167 YGLYSVKNNGIEK
+167 EK
-180 TANNRFTIKWERAYA
+180 TSA
-195 KRDSDVFFTHI
+195 I
-206 YEDKHHYLWQSSHL
+206 YL
-220 STFTRFIEKQGKV
+220 SGVLLDGKMAPFIGDNLSV
-233 QRKDFKSPYGA
+233 PSDFKS
-244 PVAFIQHRPQ
+244 
-254 AMLIVCMYGI
+254 IV
-264 IYYDYRTGRIADAGY
+264 
-279 DLGTFKNHVTINNAT
+279 L
-294 FDHEGNLYISTSEHG
+294 
-309 ALIIKK
+309 
-315 GSNKVEQ
+315 
-322 LENSN
+322 
-327 SNFNLSTAFVN
+327 
-338 DIIEDKDN
+338 
-346 NLWIGCYK
+346 
-354 KGLYLLN
+354 
-361 QRQQAF
+361 
-367 SSWSFSA
+367 SFS
-374 QNYIIGS
+374 QLDYQ
-381 SVSSIAPGENG
+381 SV
-392 ETWCTVQNSGVFCF
+392 
-406 DASGK
+406 
-411 IIAHPTSPAGTCI
+411 
-424 IYKDRRGA
+424 
-432 YWISNGSALYSY
+432 
-444 NPHTG
+444 
-449 AYQEKL
+449 
-455 TFTSAGIYCMTDD
+455 
-468 NQGNLYISVY
+468 GNIV
-478 SKGLYIYNVESGKVT
+478 
-493 VLNMR
+493 
-498 QRGNKGFLCND
+498 
-509 WVRSMAFDHTG
+509 
-520 HLWIGTSNGVSCLN
+520 
-534 TKTLSFKDFGWNNI
+534 
-548 LKDRQANGICEGKNG
+548 
-563 NMIIGTEEGLYL
+563 
-575 FDRKNN
+575 
-581 KTLALPHAEVLKGKQ
+581 
-596 VCSIIKDHQGDLWI
+596 
-610 STTMG
+610 
-615 IWQYDQKNRQF
+615 
-626 IGHINGNGLTTR
+626 
-638 EYVLGS
+638 
-644 SMHTASDL
+644 
-652 IAFGTSDGITTFYP
+652 
-666 ERVKAKKMELGDVHL
+666 
-681 TNFIIDGKPINCLT
+681 
-695 DEFTIPY
+695 
-702 EENSFTLEF
+702 
-711 SLLNYRNTD
+711 
-720 NISFQYRINEGKWNS
+720 FQYRINGGKWI
-735 TNEGSNAV
+735 SNAAGDN
-743 SFNKLKPGSYTLEV
+743 SFNFTGLSYGHYRIEV
-757 RAMSNGNFSKKSTII
+757 RTYCNGKYSTYKKVINLD
-772 HIKVC
+772 VLA
-777 DPWYASTWAFL
+777 PW
-788 LYFLTAA
+788 FLTVWAKLIYLFLILGFMAA
-795 GIILYIIYR
+795 VIFIYL
-804 YERHRKEDL
+804 RKKKRDL
-813 EETKMQFL
+813 EEAKMQFL

-909 LRGINIRLE
+909 LRGIHIKLE
-918 MPETPVNAWIDRN
+918 MPEKPVNAWIDRN

-974 GLGKNDDAKTLF
+974 GLGKNDDAKNLF

-1055 VVNGKKQQRGAASR
+1055 VVNGKKPQRGAASR
-1069 NSKILL
+1069 NCKILL

-1081 ICRYLKSELSD
+1081 ICRYIKSELSD

-1098 CNNGKEALKQLLSGD
+1098 CNNGKEALNQLLSGD

-1196 FSGALKQDDKVEKI
+1196 FSGALKQDDKVEKV

-1280 REHKIN
+1280 RERKIN

>member
-1 MFLPLF
+1 MDTKTGYFDIILSRPLLEGK
-7 FVTFAA
+7 TCYSTLELSDGK
-13 IITYLNK
+13 I
-20 KRTKNMKHIR
+20 
-30 HYLTAL
+30 
-36 FAIALSLMVWADSG
+36 AIATEMGLYLYDRKKLQTTPWPHSESISGLRIYSLKKDV
-50 ELFTSGKLSSSLINC
+50 
-65 IVQDKYGYIWV
+65 
-76 GTEYGLSKFDG
+76 
-87 YRFTN
+87 
-92 YLHNEEDTT
+92 
-101 SITDNIIS
+101 
-109 DLLVDK
+109 
-115 KGNLWIGC
+115 KGNLWMSTAQGIWC
-123 AKGLMRYNYE
+123 YDSKAKSFFSFEKGNGLLTKEYLAGVVGSTSDGVICYGNSEGLTYFQPSEVKDYN
-133 TNNFSR
+133 
-139 LQFPDGRKPR
+139 
-149 IYSMVESHRGD
+149 
-160 ILLGTAG
+160 
-167 YGLYSVKNNGIEK
+167 EK
-180 TANNRFTIKWERAYA
+180 TSA
-195 KRDSDVFFTHI
+195 I
-206 YEDKHHYLWQSSHL
+206 YL
-220 STFTRFIEKQGKV
+220 SGVLLDGKMAPFIGDNLSV
-233 QRKDFKSPYGA
+233 PSDFKS
-244 PVAFIQHRPQ
+244 
-254 AMLIVCMYGI
+254 IV
-264 IYYDYRTGRIADAGY
+264 
-279 DLGTFKNHVTINNAT
+279 
-294 FDHEGNLYISTSEHG
+294 
-309 ALIIKK
+309 
-315 GSNKVEQ
+315 
-322 LENSN
+322 
-327 SNFNLSTAFVN
+327 LS
-338 DIIEDKDN
+338 
-346 NLWIGCYK
+346 
-354 KGLYLLN
+354 
-361 QRQQAF
+361 
-367 SSWSFSA
+367 
-374 QNYIIGS
+374 
-381 SVSSIAPGENG
+381 
-392 ETWCTVQNSGVFCF
+392 
-406 DASGK
+406 
-411 IIAHPTSPAGTCI
+411 
-424 IYKDRRGA
+424 
-432 YWISNGSALYSY
+432 
-444 NPHTG
+444 
-449 AYQEKL
+449 
-455 TFTSAGIYCMTDD
+455 
-468 NQGNLYISVY
+468 
-478 SKGLYIYNVESGKVT
+478 
-493 VLNMR
+493 
-498 QRGNKGFLCND
+498 
-509 WVRSMAFDHTG
+509 
-520 HLWIGTSNGVSCLN
+520 
-534 TKTLSFKDFGWNNI
+534 
-548 LKDRQANGICEGKNG
+548 
-563 NMIIGTEEGLYL
+563 
-575 FDRKNN
+575 
-581 KTLALPHAEVLKGKQ
+581 
-596 VCSIIKDHQGDLWI
+596 
-610 STTMG
+610 
-615 IWQYDQKNRQF
+615 
-626 IGHINGNGLTTR
+626 
-638 EYVLGS
+638 
-644 SMHTASDL
+644 
-652 IAFGTSDGITTFYP
+652 
-666 ERVKAKKMELGDVHL
+666 
-681 TNFIIDGKPINCLT
+681 
-695 DEFTIPY
+695 
-702 EENSFTLEF
+702 F
-711 SLLNYRNTD
+711 SLLDYQSVGS
-720 NISFQYRINEGKWNS
+720 IVFQYRINGGRWI
-735 TNEGSNAV
+735 SNAAGEN
-743 SFNKLKPGSYTLEV
+743 SFNFTGLSYGHYRIEV
-757 RAMSNGNFSKKSTII
+757 RTYCNGKYSTYKKVINLD
-772 HIKVC
+772 VLA
-777 DPWYASTWAFL
+777 PWYLTVWAKL
-788 LYFLTAA
+788 IYLSLVLGLMAA
-795 GIILYIIYR
+795 VIFIYL
-804 YERHRKEDL
+804 RKKKRDL
-813 EETKMQFL
+813 EEAKMQFL

-1055 VVNGKKQQRGAASR
+1055 VVNGKKQQRSGASR
-1069 NSKILL
+1069 NCKILL

-1098 CNNGKEALKQLLSGD
+1098 CNNGKEALKQLLADD

-1196 FSGALKQDDKVEKI
+1196 FSGALKQDDKVEKV

-1280 REHKIN
+1280 RERKIN

>member
-1 MFLPLF
+1 MLF
-7 FVTFAA
+7 SIFCFVQ
-13 IITYLNK
+13 
-20 KRTKNMKHIR
+20 M
-30 HYLTAL
+30 LTCFSYAN
-36 FAIALSLMVWADSG
+36 SG
-50 ELFTSGKLSSSLINC
+50 RLYTSNDMSSSLIRC
-65 IVQDKYGYIWV
+65 IIQDKYGFIWV
-76 GTEYGLSKFDG
+76 GTNFGLNRFDG
-87 YRFTN
+87 YKFCT
-92 YLHNEEDTT
+92 YLCNPADTT
-101 SITDNIIS
+101 TIQDNDIVKLYPYSKEFLFVATNRGLYKYSYLTNSFQHIVLEKKDEKIRIS
-109 DLLVDK
+109 SLIEDGKHNLL
-115 KGNLWIGC
+115 I
-123 AKGLMRYNYE
+123 
-133 TNNFSR
+133 
-139 LQFPDGRKPR
+139 
-149 IYSMVESHRGD
+149 
-160 ILLGTAG
+160 GTAG
-167 YGLYSVKNNGIEK
+167 YGAYRLDMTTGKVTRLSRKSANSV
-180 TANNRFTIKWERAYA
+180 
-195 KRDSDVFFTHI
+195 DDFFAMLFFDD
-206 YEDKHHYLWQSSHL
+206 EGYLWQANHTKVL
-220 STFTRFIEKQGKV
+220 RKYKYNGKSIKLV
-233 QRKDFKSPYGA
+233 SVYEPKGLFSVCKLYAADKKGFF
-244 PVAFIQHRPQ
+244 VAH
-254 AMLIVCMYGI
+254 VGGI
-264 IYYDYRTGRIADAGY
+264 MRYDYASHRFSRYDFDFSAHQGAGY
-279 DLGTFKNHVTINNAT
+279 ISAVTLDKYGNLWLGTSGDGTFKIPHGSRKAYRVELNNQSFI
-294 FDHEGNLYISTSEHG
+294 FDNAHISDLLIDRDGNQWY
-309 ALIIKK
+309 
-315 GSNKVEQ
+315 
-322 LENSN
+322 
-327 SNFNLSTAFVN
+327 
-338 DIIEDKDN
+338 
-346 NLWIGCYK
+346 GCYMK
-354 KGLYLLN
+354 GLFLSNNDKNVFHPVSLDELGAGMETISSVVGVADGLMLFVVKNHGLYLLDEKTGN
-361 QRQQAF
+361 TKLLQ
-367 SSWSFSA
+367 
-374 QNYIIGS
+374 
-381 SVSSIAPGENG
+381 
-392 ETWCTVQNSGVFCF
+392 
-406 DASGK
+406 
-411 IIAHPTSPAGTCI
+411 SPAGPI
-424 IYKDRRGA
+424 KVYSDFRKNVYVYGRDGIYEYDWKHQTYRLLLPANGLSLDYMQVDAAGNIYFTSQGNGLYVWNRKSGKMTQYLMDDKRPHKTICNN
-432 YWISNGSALYSY
+432 WISEIRLDS
-444 NPHTG
+444 
-449 AYQEKL
+449 
-455 TFTSAGIYCMTDD
+455 
-468 NQGNLYISVY
+468 
-478 SKGLYIYNVESGKVT
+478 
-493 VLNMR
+493 
-498 QRGNKGFLCND
+498 RG
-509 WVRSMAFDHTG
+509 W
-520 HLWIGTSNGVSCLN
+520 LWCATANGVSCMD
-534 TKTLSFKDFGWNNI
+534 TKTGYFDIILSRP
-548 LKDRQANGICEGKNG
+548 LLEGKSCYSTLELSDG
-563 NMIIGTEEGLYL
+563 KIAIATEMGLYL
-575 FDRKNN
+575 YDRK
-581 KTLALPHAEVLKGKQ
+581 KQQTTPWPHSESISGLRIYSLK
-596 VCSIIKDHQGDLWI
+596 KDVKGNLWM
-610 STTMG
+610 STAQG
-615 IWQYDQKNRQF
+615 IWCYDSKAKSF
-626 IGHINGNGLTTR
+626 FSFEKGNGLLTK
-638 EYVLGS
+638 EYLAGVVGS
-644 SMHTASDL
+644 
-652 IAFGTSDGITTFYP
+652 TSDGVICYGNSEGLTYFQP
-666 ERVKAKKMELGDVHL
+666 SEVKDYNEKTSAIYLSGVL
-681 TNFIIDGKPINCLT
+681 LDGKMAPFIGDNLSVPS
-695 DEFTIPY
+695 DFKSIVL
-702 EENSFTLEF
+702 SF
-711 SLLNYRNTD
+711 SLLDYQSVG
-720 NISFQYRINEGKWNS
+720 NIVFQYRINGGKWI
-735 TNEGSNAV
+735 SNAAGDN
-743 SFNKLKPGSYTLEV
+743 SFNFTGLSYGHYRIEV
-757 RAMSNGNFSKKSTII
+757 RTYCNGKYSTYKKVINLD
-772 HIKVC
+772 VLA
-777 DPWYASTWAFL
+777 PWFLTVWAKL
-788 LYFLTAA
+788 LYLFLILGLTAA
-795 GIILYIIYR
+795 AIIVYL
-804 YERHRKEDL
+804 RKKKRDL
-813 EETKMQFL
+813 EEAKMQFL

-1196 FSGALKQDDKVEKI
+1196 FTGALKQDDKVEKV

>member
-1 MFLPLF
+1 MDTKTGYFDIILSRPLLEGK
-7 FVTFAA
+7 TCYSTLELSDGK
-13 IITYLNK
+13 I
-20 KRTKNMKHIR
+20 
-30 HYLTAL
+30 
-36 FAIALSLMVWADSG
+36 AIATEMGLYFYDRKKQQTTPWPHSESISGLRIYSLKKDV
-50 ELFTSGKLSSSLINC
+50 
-65 IVQDKYGYIWV
+65 
-76 GTEYGLSKFDG
+76 
-87 YRFTN
+87 
-92 YLHNEEDTT
+92 
-101 SITDNIIS
+101 
-109 DLLVDK
+109 
-115 KGNLWIGC
+115 KGNLWMSTAQGIWC
-123 AKGLMRYNYE
+123 YDSKAKSFFSFEKGNGLLTKEYLAGVVGSTSDGVICYGNSEGLTYFRPSQVKDYN
-133 TNNFSR
+133 
-139 LQFPDGRKPR
+139 
-149 IYSMVESHRGD
+149 
-160 ILLGTAG
+160 
-167 YGLYSVKNNGIEK
+167 EK
-180 TANNRFTIKWERAYA
+180 T
-195 KRDSDVFFTHI
+195 SVI
-206 YEDKHHYLWQSSHL
+206 YL
-220 STFTRFIEKQGKV
+220 SGVLLDGKMAPFIGDNLSV
-233 QRKDFKSPYGA
+233 PSDFKS
-244 PVAFIQHRPQ
+244 
-254 AMLIVCMYGI
+254 IV
-264 IYYDYRTGRIADAGY
+264 
-279 DLGTFKNHVTINNAT
+279 L
-294 FDHEGNLYISTSEHG
+294 
-309 ALIIKK
+309 
-315 GSNKVEQ
+315 
-322 LENSN
+322 
-327 SNFNLSTAFVN
+327 
-338 DIIEDKDN
+338 
-346 NLWIGCYK
+346 
-354 KGLYLLN
+354 
-361 QRQQAF
+361 
-367 SSWSFSA
+367 SFS
-374 QNYIIGS
+374 QLDYQ
-381 SVSSIAPGENG
+381 SV
-392 ETWCTVQNSGVFCF
+392 
-406 DASGK
+406 
-411 IIAHPTSPAGTCI
+411 
-424 IYKDRRGA
+424 
-432 YWISNGSALYSY
+432 
-444 NPHTG
+444 
-449 AYQEKL
+449 
-455 TFTSAGIYCMTDD
+455 
-468 NQGNLYISVY
+468 GNIV
-478 SKGLYIYNVESGKVT
+478 
-493 VLNMR
+493 
-498 QRGNKGFLCND
+498 
-509 WVRSMAFDHTG
+509 
-520 HLWIGTSNGVSCLN
+520 
-534 TKTLSFKDFGWNNI
+534 
-548 LKDRQANGICEGKNG
+548 
-563 NMIIGTEEGLYL
+563 
-575 FDRKNN
+575 
-581 KTLALPHAEVLKGKQ
+581 
-596 VCSIIKDHQGDLWI
+596 
-610 STTMG
+610 
-615 IWQYDQKNRQF
+615 
-626 IGHINGNGLTTR
+626 
-638 EYVLGS
+638 
-644 SMHTASDL
+644 
-652 IAFGTSDGITTFYP
+652 
-666 ERVKAKKMELGDVHL
+666 
-681 TNFIIDGKPINCLT
+681 
-695 DEFTIPY
+695 
-702 EENSFTLEF
+702 
-711 SLLNYRNTD
+711 
-720 NISFQYRINEGKWNS
+720 FQYRINGGKWI
-735 TNEGSNAV
+735 SNAAGDN
-743 SFNKLKPGSYTLEV
+743 SFNFTGLSYGHYRIEV
-757 RAMSNGNFSKKSTII
+757 RIYCNGKYSTYKKVINLD
-772 HIKVC
+772 VLA
-777 DPWYASTWAFL
+777 PWFLTVWAKLIYLFL
-788 LYFLTAA
+788 ILGLTAA
-795 GIILYIIYR
+795 AIIVYL
-804 YERHRKEDL
+804 RKKKRDL
-813 EETKMQFL
+813 EEAKMQFL

-848 AEEYQADIDTIDR
+848 AEEYQTDIDTIDR

-1055 VVNGKKQQRGAASR
+1055 VVNGKKPQRGAASR

>member
-1 MFLPLF
+1 ME
-7 FVTFAA
+7 
-13 IITYLNK
+13 LN
-20 KRTKNMKHIR
+20 NQSFI
-30 HYLTAL
+30 
-36 FAIALSLMVWADSG
+36 
-50 ELFTSGKLSSSLINC
+50 
-65 IVQDKYGYIWV
+65 
-76 GTEYGLSKFDG
+76 FD
-87 YRFTN
+87 N
-92 YLHNEEDTT
+92 AH
-101 SITDNIIS
+101 IS
-109 DLLVDK
+109 DLLIDRDGNQWYGCYMKGLFLSNNDKNVFHPVSLDELGAGMETISSVVGVADGLMLFVVKNHGLYLLDEKTGNTKLLQSPAGLVKVYSDFRKNVYVYGRDGIYEYDWKHQTYRLLLPANGLSLDGMQVDAAGNIYFTSPGNGLYVWNRK
-115 KGNLWIGC
+115 SGKMTQYLMDDKRPHKTICNNWISEIRLDSRGWLWCATTNGVSCMDTKTGYFDIILSRPLLEGKTCYCTLELSDGKIAIATEMGLYLYDRKKQQTTPWPHSESISGLRIYSLNKDAKGNLWMSTAQGIWCYDSKAKSFFSFEKGNGLLTKEYQAGVVGSTSDGVICYGNSEGLTYFRPSQVKDYNEKMSAIYLSGVLLDGKMAPFIGDN
-123 AKGLMRYNYE
+123 L
-133 TNNFSR
+133 
-139 LQFPDGRKPR
+139 
-149 IYSMVESHRGD
+149 
-160 ILLGTAG
+160 
-167 YGLYSVKNNGIEK
+167 SVP
-180 TANNRFTIKWERAYA
+180 
-195 KRDSDVFFTHI
+195 S
-206 YEDKHHYLWQSSHL
+206 
-220 STFTRFIEKQGKV
+220 
-233 QRKDFKSPYGA
+233 DFKS
-244 PVAFIQHRPQ
+244 
-254 AMLIVCMYGI
+254 IV
-264 IYYDYRTGRIADAGY
+264 
-279 DLGTFKNHVTINNAT
+279 
-294 FDHEGNLYISTSEHG
+294 
-309 ALIIKK
+309 
-315 GSNKVEQ
+315 
-322 LENSN
+322 
-327 SNFNLSTAFVN
+327 LS
-338 DIIEDKDN
+338 
-346 NLWIGCYK
+346 
-354 KGLYLLN
+354 
-361 QRQQAF
+361 
-367 SSWSFSA
+367 
-374 QNYIIGS
+374 
-381 SVSSIAPGENG
+381 
-392 ETWCTVQNSGVFCF
+392 
-406 DASGK
+406 
-411 IIAHPTSPAGTCI
+411 
-424 IYKDRRGA
+424 
-432 YWISNGSALYSY
+432 
-444 NPHTG
+444 
-449 AYQEKL
+449 
-455 TFTSAGIYCMTDD
+455 
-468 NQGNLYISVY
+468 
-478 SKGLYIYNVESGKVT
+478 
-493 VLNMR
+493 
-498 QRGNKGFLCND
+498 
-509 WVRSMAFDHTG
+509 
-520 HLWIGTSNGVSCLN
+520 
-534 TKTLSFKDFGWNNI
+534 
-548 LKDRQANGICEGKNG
+548 
-563 NMIIGTEEGLYL
+563 
-575 FDRKNN
+575 
-581 KTLALPHAEVLKGKQ
+581 
-596 VCSIIKDHQGDLWI
+596 
-610 STTMG
+610 
-615 IWQYDQKNRQF
+615 
-626 IGHINGNGLTTR
+626 
-638 EYVLGS
+638 
-644 SMHTASDL
+644 
-652 IAFGTSDGITTFYP
+652 
-666 ERVKAKKMELGDVHL
+666 
-681 TNFIIDGKPINCLT
+681 
-695 DEFTIPY
+695 
-702 EENSFTLEF
+702 F
-711 SLLNYRNTD
+711 SLLDYQSVG
-720 NISFQYRINEGKWNS
+720 NIVFQYRINGGKWI
-735 TNEGSNAV
+735 SNAAGDN
-743 SFNKLKPGSYTLEV
+743 SFNFTGLSYGHYRIEV
-757 RAMSNGNFSKKSTII
+757 RTYCNGKYSIYN
-772 HIKVC
+772 KVINLNVLA
-777 DPWYASTWAFL
+777 PWYLTVWAKLIYLFL
-788 LYFLTAA
+788 VLGFMAA
-795 GIILYIIYR
+795 VIFIYL
-804 YERHRKEDL
+804 RKKKRDL
-813 EETKMQFL
+813 EEAKMQFL

-848 AEEYQADIDTIDR
+848 VEEYHEDIDTIDR

-896 SQGLVSLFTYNAN
+896 SRGLVSLFTYNAN
-909 LRGINIRLE
+909 LRGIQIKLE

-1019 DVTAR
+1019 DVYAH
-1024 NREDGTSGA
+1024 NREDGKSGA

-1042 KEHLKDSQINSDY
+1042 KEHLKNNQIYSD
-1055 VVNGKKQQRGAASR
+1055 NRDTKKKQQRGAASR

-1196 FSGALKQDDKVEKI
+1196 FTGALKQDDKVEKV

-1318 AKYTE
+1318 ARYSE

>member
-1 MFLPLF
+1 METISS
-7 FVTFAA
+7 V
-13 IITYLNK
+13 
-20 KRTKNMKHIR
+20 
-30 HYLTAL
+30 
-36 FAIALSLMVWADSG
+36 VGVAD
-50 ELFTSGKLSSSLINC
+50 
-65 IVQDKYGYIWV
+65 
-76 GTEYGLSKFDG
+76 
-87 YRFTN
+87 
-92 YLHNEEDTT
+92 
-101 SITDNIIS
+101 
-109 DLLVDK
+109 
-115 KGNLWIGC
+115 
-123 AKGLMRYNYE
+123 GLML
-133 TNNFSR
+133 F
-139 LQFPDGRKPR
+139 
-149 IYSMVESHRGD
+149 V
-160 ILLGTAG
+160 
-167 YGLYSVKNNGIEK
+167 VKN
-180 TANNRFTIKWERAYA
+180 
-195 KRDSDVFFTHI
+195 H
-206 YEDKHHYLWQSSHL
+206 
-220 STFTRFIEKQGKV
+220 
-233 QRKDFKSPYGA
+233 
-244 PVAFIQHRPQ
+244 
-254 AMLIVCMYGI
+254 
-264 IYYDYRTGRIADAGY
+264 
-279 DLGTFKNHVTINNAT
+279 
-294 FDHEGNLYISTSEHG
+294 
-309 ALIIKK
+309 
-315 GSNKVEQ
+315 
-322 LENSN
+322 
-327 SNFNLSTAFVN
+327 
-338 DIIEDKDN
+338 
-346 NLWIGCYK
+346 
-354 KGLYLLN
+354 GLYLLDEKTGN
-361 QRQQAF
+361 TKLLQ
-367 SSWSFSA
+367 
-374 QNYIIGS
+374 
-381 SVSSIAPGENG
+381 
-392 ETWCTVQNSGVFCF
+392 
-406 DASGK
+406 
-411 IIAHPTSPAGTCI
+411 SPAGPI
-424 IYKDRRGA
+424 KVYSDFRKNVYVYGRDGIYEYDWKHQTYRLLLPANGLSPDGMQVDAAGNIYFTSPGNGLYVWNRKSGKMTQYLMDDKRPHKTICNN
-432 YWISNGSALYSY
+432 WISEIRLDS
-444 NPHTG
+444 
-449 AYQEKL
+449 
-455 TFTSAGIYCMTDD
+455 
-468 NQGNLYISVY
+468 
-478 SKGLYIYNVESGKVT
+478 
-493 VLNMR
+493 
-498 QRGNKGFLCND
+498 RG
-509 WVRSMAFDHTG
+509 
-520 HLWIGTSNGVSCLN
+520 WIWCATTNGVSCMD
-534 TKTLSFKDFGWNNI
+534 TKTGYFDIILSRP
-548 LKDRQANGICEGKNG
+548 LLEGKTCYCTLELSDG
-563 NMIIGTEEGLYL
+563 KIAIATEMGLYL
-575 FDRKNN
+575 YDRKKQQTTPWPHSESISGLRIYSLN
-581 KTLALPHAEVLKGKQ
+581 KDARGN
-596 VCSIIKDHQGDLWI
+596 LWM
-610 STTMG
+610 STAQG
-615 IWQYDQKNRQF
+615 IWCYDSKAKSF
-626 IGHINGNGLTTR
+626 FSFEKGNGLLTK
-638 EYVLGS
+638 EYLAGVVGS
-644 SMHTASDL
+644 
-652 IAFGTSDGITTFYP
+652 TSDGVICYGNSEGLTYFQP
-666 ERVKAKKMELGDVHL
+666 SEVKDYNEKTSAIYLSGVL
-681 TNFIIDGKPINCLT
+681 LDGKMAPFIGDNLSVPS
-695 DEFTIPY
+695 DFKSIVL
-702 EENSFTLEF
+702 SFSQLDYQ
-711 SLLNYRNTD
+711 SVG
-720 NISFQYRINEGKWNS
+720 NIVFQYRINGGKWI
-735 TNEGSNAV
+735 SNAAGDN
-743 SFNKLKPGSYTLEV
+743 SFNFTGLSYGHYRIEV
-757 RAMSNGNFSKKSTII
+757 RTYCNGKYSTYKKVINLD
-772 HIKVC
+772 VLA
-777 DPWYASTWAFL
+777 PWYLTVWAKLIYLSLVLGFM
-788 LYFLTAA
+788 AA
-795 GIILYIIYR
+795 VIFIYL
-804 YERHRKEDL
+804 RKKKRDL
-813 EETKMQFL
+813 EEAKMQFL

-848 AEEYQADIDTIDR
+848 AEEYHEDIDTMDR

-884 NLSCRETNLVEF
+884 KLSCRETNLVEF
-896 SQGLVSLFTYNAN
+896 SRGLVSLFTYNAN
-909 LRGINIRLE
+909 LRGIQIKLE

-945 KYTPNGGE
+945 KYTSNGGE

-1019 DVTAR
+1019 DVYAH
-1024 NREDGTSGA
+1024 NREDGKSGA

-1042 KEHLKDSQINSDY
+1042 KEHLKNNQIYSD
-1055 VVNGKKQQRGAASR
+1055 NRDTKKKQQRGAASR

-1196 FSGALKQDDKVEKI
+1196 FTGALKQDDKVEKV

-1318 AKYTE
+1318 ARYSE

>member
-1 MFLPLF
+1 METISS
-7 FVTFAA
+7 V
-13 IITYLNK
+13 
-20 KRTKNMKHIR
+20 
-30 HYLTAL
+30 
-36 FAIALSLMVWADSG
+36 VGVAD
-50 ELFTSGKLSSSLINC
+50 
-65 IVQDKYGYIWV
+65 
-76 GTEYGLSKFDG
+76 
-87 YRFTN
+87 
-92 YLHNEEDTT
+92 
-101 SITDNIIS
+101 
-109 DLLVDK
+109 
-115 KGNLWIGC
+115 
-123 AKGLMRYNYE
+123 GLML
-133 TNNFSR
+133 F
-139 LQFPDGRKPR
+139 
-149 IYSMVESHRGD
+149 V
-160 ILLGTAG
+160 
-167 YGLYSVKNNGIEK
+167 VKN
-180 TANNRFTIKWERAYA
+180 
-195 KRDSDVFFTHI
+195 H
-206 YEDKHHYLWQSSHL
+206 
-220 STFTRFIEKQGKV
+220 
-233 QRKDFKSPYGA
+233 
-244 PVAFIQHRPQ
+244 
-254 AMLIVCMYGI
+254 
-264 IYYDYRTGRIADAGY
+264 
-279 DLGTFKNHVTINNAT
+279 
-294 FDHEGNLYISTSEHG
+294 
-309 ALIIKK
+309 
-315 GSNKVEQ
+315 
-322 LENSN
+322 
-327 SNFNLSTAFVN
+327 
-338 DIIEDKDN
+338 
-346 NLWIGCYK
+346 
-354 KGLYLLN
+354 GLYLLDEKTGN
-361 QRQQAF
+361 TKLLQ
-367 SSWSFSA
+367 
-374 QNYIIGS
+374 
-381 SVSSIAPGENG
+381 
-392 ETWCTVQNSGVFCF
+392 
-406 DASGK
+406 
-411 IIAHPTSPAGTCI
+411 SPAGPI
-424 IYKDRRGA
+424 KV
-432 YWISNGSALYSY
+432 YSDFRKNVY
-444 NPHTG
+444 VYG
-449 AYQEKL
+449 RD
-455 TFTSAGIYCMTDD
+455 GIYEYDWKHQTYRLLLPANGLSLDGMQVDAA
-468 NQGNLYISVY
+468 GNIYFASPGN
-478 SKGLYIYNVESGKVT
+478 GLYVWNRKSGKMT
-493 VLNMR
+493 QYLMDDKRPHKTICNNWTSEIR
-498 QRGNKGFLCND
+498 LDSRG
-509 WVRSMAFDHTG
+509 W
-520 HLWIGTSNGVSCLN
+520 LWCATANGVSCMD
-534 TKTLSFKDFGWNNI
+534 TKTGYFDIILSRP
-548 LKDRQANGICEGKNG
+548 LLEGKSCYSTLELPDSR
-563 NMIIGTEEGLYL
+563 IAIATEMGLYL
-575 FDRKNN
+575 YDRK
-581 KTLALPHAEVLKGKQ
+581 KQQTTPWPHSESISGLRIYSLK
-596 VCSIIKDHQGDLWI
+596 KDARGNLWM
-610 STTMG
+610 STAQG
-615 IWQYDQKNRQF
+615 IWCYDSKAKSF
-626 IGHINGNGLTTR
+626 FSFEKGNGLLTK
-638 EYVLGS
+638 EYLAGVVGS
-644 SMHTASDL
+644 
-652 IAFGTSDGITTFYP
+652 TSDGVICYGNSEGLTYFRP
-666 ERVKAKKMELGDVHL
+666 SQVKNYDEKTSAIYLSGVL
-681 TNFIIDGKPINCLT
+681 LDGKMAPFIGDNLSVPS
-695 DEFTIPY
+695 DFKSIVL
-702 EENSFTLEF
+702 NF
-711 SLLNYRNTD
+711 SLLDYQSVG
-720 NISFQYRINEGKWNS
+720 NIVFQYRINGGKWI
-735 TNEGSNAV
+735 SNAAGDN
-743 SFNKLKPGSYTLEV
+743 SFNFTGLSYGHYRIEV
-757 RAMSNGNFSKKSTII
+757 RTYCNGKYSIYNKV
-772 HIKVC
+772 IKLNVLA
-777 DPWYASTWAFL
+777 PWYLTVWAKLIYLSLVLGFM
-788 LYFLTAA
+788 AA
-795 GIILYIIYR
+795 VIFIYLHKKKR
-804 YERHRKEDL
+804 DL
-813 EETKMQFL
+813 EEAKMQFL

-848 AEEYQADIDTIDR
+848 AEEYHEDIDTMDR

-896 SQGLVSLFTYNAN
+896 SRGLVSLFTYNAN

-1019 DVTAR
+1019 DVYAH
-1024 NREDGTSGA
+1024 NREDGKSGA

-1042 KEHLKDSQINSDY
+1042 KEHLKNNQICLDN
-1055 VVNGKKQQRGAASR
+1055 VGTKKKQQRGAASR

-1196 FSGALKQDDKVEKI
+1196 FTGALKQDDKVEKV

-1318 AKYTE
+1318 ARYSE

>member
-1 MFLPLF
+1 MSYGHYRIEVRTYCNGKYSIYNKVIKLNVLAPWYLTVWAKLIYLILVLGFM
-7 FVTFAA
+7 AA
-13 IITYLNK
+13 VIFIYLHKK
-20 KRTKNMKHIR
+20 KR
-30 HYLTAL
+30 
-36 FAIALSLMVWADSG
+36 
-50 ELFTSGKLSSSLINC
+50 
-65 IVQDKYGYIWV
+65 
-76 GTEYGLSKFDG
+76 
-87 YRFTN
+87 
-92 YLHNEEDTT
+92 
-101 SITDNIIS
+101 
-109 DLLVDK
+109 
-115 KGNLWIGC
+115 
-123 AKGLMRYNYE
+123 
-133 TNNFSR
+133 
-139 LQFPDGRKPR
+139 
-149 IYSMVESHRGD
+149 
-160 ILLGTAG
+160 
-167 YGLYSVKNNGIEK
+167 
-180 TANNRFTIKWERAYA
+180 
-195 KRDSDVFFTHI
+195 
-206 YEDKHHYLWQSSHL
+206 
-220 STFTRFIEKQGKV
+220 
-233 QRKDFKSPYGA
+233 
-244 PVAFIQHRPQ
+244 
-254 AMLIVCMYGI
+254 
-264 IYYDYRTGRIADAGY
+264 
-279 DLGTFKNHVTINNAT
+279 
-294 FDHEGNLYISTSEHG
+294 
-309 ALIIKK
+309 
-315 GSNKVEQ
+315 
-322 LENSN
+322 
-327 SNFNLSTAFVN
+327 
-338 DIIEDKDN
+338 
-346 NLWIGCYK
+346 
-354 KGLYLLN
+354 
-361 QRQQAF
+361 
-367 SSWSFSA
+367 
-374 QNYIIGS
+374 
-381 SVSSIAPGENG
+381 
-392 ETWCTVQNSGVFCF
+392 
-406 DASGK
+406 
-411 IIAHPTSPAGTCI
+411 
-424 IYKDRRGA
+424 
-432 YWISNGSALYSY
+432 
-444 NPHTG
+444 
-449 AYQEKL
+449 
-455 TFTSAGIYCMTDD
+455 
-468 NQGNLYISVY
+468 
-478 SKGLYIYNVESGKVT
+478 
-493 VLNMR
+493 
-498 QRGNKGFLCND
+498 
-509 WVRSMAFDHTG
+509 
-520 HLWIGTSNGVSCLN
+520 
-534 TKTLSFKDFGWNNI
+534 
-548 LKDRQANGICEGKNG
+548 
-563 NMIIGTEEGLYL
+563 
-575 FDRKNN
+575 
-581 KTLALPHAEVLKGKQ
+581 
-596 VCSIIKDHQGDLWI
+596 
-610 STTMG
+610 
-615 IWQYDQKNRQF
+615 
-626 IGHINGNGLTTR
+626 
-638 EYVLGS
+638 
-644 SMHTASDL
+644 
-652 IAFGTSDGITTFYP
+652 
-666 ERVKAKKMELGDVHL
+666 
-681 TNFIIDGKPINCLT
+681 
-695 DEFTIPY
+695 
-702 EENSFTLEF
+702 
-711 SLLNYRNTD
+711 
-720 NISFQYRINEGKWNS
+720 
-735 TNEGSNAV
+735 
-743 SFNKLKPGSYTLEV
+743 
-757 RAMSNGNFSKKSTII
+757 
-772 HIKVC
+772 
-777 DPWYASTWAFL
+777 
-788 LYFLTAA
+788 
-795 GIILYIIYR
+795 
-804 YERHRKEDL
+804 DL
-813 EETKMQFL
+813 EEAKMQFL

-1019 DVTAR
+1019 DVYAH
-1024 NREDGTSGA
+1024 NREDGKSGA

-1042 KEHLKDSQINSDY
+1042 KEHLKNNQIYSD
-1055 VVNGKKQQRGAASR
+1055 NRDTKKKQQRGAASR

-1196 FSGALKQDDKVEKI
+1196 FTGALKQDDKVEKV

-1318 AKYTE
+1318 ARYSE

>member
-1 MFLPLF
+1 MLF
-7 FVTFAA
+7 SIFCFVQ
-13 IITYLNK
+13 
-20 KRTKNMKHIR
+20 M
-30 HYLTAL
+30 LTCFSYAN
-36 FAIALSLMVWADSG
+36 SG
-50 ELFTSGKLSSSLINC
+50 RLYTSNDMSSSLIRC
-65 IVQDKYGYIWV
+65 IIQDKYGFIWV
-76 GTEYGLSKFDG
+76 GTNFGLNRFDG
-87 YRFTN
+87 YKFCT
-92 YLHNEEDTT
+92 YLCNPADTT
-101 SITDNIIS
+101 TIQDNDIVKLYPYSKEFLFVATNRGLYKYSYLTNSFQHIVLEKKDEKIRIS
-109 DLLVDK
+109 SLIEDGKHNLL
-115 KGNLWIGC
+115 I
-123 AKGLMRYNYE
+123 
-133 TNNFSR
+133 
-139 LQFPDGRKPR
+139 
-149 IYSMVESHRGD
+149 
-160 ILLGTAG
+160 GTAG
-167 YGLYSVKNNGIEK
+167 YGAYRLDMTTGKVTRLSRKSANSV
-180 TANNRFTIKWERAYA
+180 
-195 KRDSDVFFTHI
+195 DDFFAMLFFDD
-206 YEDKHHYLWQSSHL
+206 EGYLWQANH
-220 STFTRFIEKQGKV
+220 TKV
-233 QRKDFKSPYGA
+233 LRKYKYNSKSIKLVSVYEPKGLFSVCKLYAADKKGFF
-244 PVAFIQHRPQ
+244 VAH
-254 AMLIVCMYGI
+254 VGGI
-264 IYYDYRTGRIADAGY
+264 MRYDYASHRFSRYDFDFSAHQGAGY
-279 DLGTFKNHVTINNAT
+279 ISAVTLDKYGNLWLGTSGDGTFKIPHGSRKAYRVELNNQSFI
-294 FDHEGNLYISTSEHG
+294 FDNAHISDLLIDRDGNQWY
-309 ALIIKK
+309 
-315 GSNKVEQ
+315 
-322 LENSN
+322 
-327 SNFNLSTAFVN
+327 
-338 DIIEDKDN
+338 
-346 NLWIGCYK
+346 GCYMK
-354 KGLYLLN
+354 GLFLSNNDKNVFHPVSLDELGAGMETISSVVGVADGLMLFVVKNHGLYLLDEKTGN
-361 QRQQAF
+361 TKLLQ
-367 SSWSFSA
+367 
-374 QNYIIGS
+374 
-381 SVSSIAPGENG
+381 
-392 ETWCTVQNSGVFCF
+392 
-406 DASGK
+406 
-411 IIAHPTSPAGTCI
+411 SPAGPI
-424 IYKDRRGA
+424 KVYSDFRKNVYVYGRDGIYEYDWKHQTYRLLLPANGLSLDYMQVDAAGNIYFTSQGNGLYVWNRKSGKMTQYLMDDKRPHKTICNN
-432 YWISNGSALYSY
+432 WISEIRLDS
-444 NPHTG
+444 
-449 AYQEKL
+449 
-455 TFTSAGIYCMTDD
+455 
-468 NQGNLYISVY
+468 
-478 SKGLYIYNVESGKVT
+478 
-493 VLNMR
+493 
-498 QRGNKGFLCND
+498 RG
-509 WVRSMAFDHTG
+509 W
-520 HLWIGTSNGVSCLN
+520 LWCATANGVSCMD
-534 TKTLSFKDFGWNNI
+534 TKTGYFDIILSRP
-548 LKDRQANGICEGKNG
+548 LLEGKTCYSTLELSDG
-563 NMIIGTEEGLYL
+563 KIAIATEMGLYL
-575 FDRKNN
+575 YDRK
-581 KTLALPHAEVLKGKQ
+581 KQQTTPWPHSESISGLRIYSLK
-596 VCSIIKDHQGDLWI
+596 KDVKGNLWM
-610 STTMG
+610 STAQG
-615 IWQYDQKNRQF
+615 IWCYDSKAKSF
-626 IGHINGNGLTTR
+626 FSFEKGNGLLTK
-638 EYVLGS
+638 EYLAGVVGS
-644 SMHTASDL
+644 
-652 IAFGTSDGITTFYP
+652 TSDGVICYGNSEGLTYFRP
-666 ERVKAKKMELGDVHL
+666 SQVKDYNEKTSAIYLSGVL
-681 TNFIIDGKPINCLT
+681 LDGKMAPFIGDNLSVPS
-695 DEFTIPY
+695 DFKSIVL
-702 EENSFTLEF
+702 SFSQLDYQ
-711 SLLNYRNTD
+711 SVG
-720 NISFQYRINEGKWNS
+720 NIVFQYRINGGKWI
-735 TNEGSNAV
+735 SNAAGDN
-743 SFNKLKPGSYTLEV
+743 SFNFTGLSYGHYRIEV
-757 RAMSNGNFSKKSTII
+757 RTYCNGKYSTYKKVINLD
-772 HIKVC
+772 VLA
-777 DPWYASTWAFL
+777 PWFLTVWAKL
-788 LYFLTAA
+788 LYLFLILGLTAA
-795 GIILYIIYR
+795 AIIVYL
-804 YERHRKEDL
+804 RKKKRDL
-813 EETKMQFL
+813 EEAKMQFL

-861 NAQRLLTLVNQI
+861 NTQRLLTLVNQI

-1069 NSKILL
+1069 NCKILL